1 MYTKISSGK
10 EHRRHRARRVSV
22 LLVVLALLFTM
33 LPTGLYTVAGAAEA
47 TETARPEPTPEPPA
61 DDTTDDPA
69 NGTTDDPADGTTDGT
84 TDDPADGTTDD
95 PADGTTD
102 DPADGTTDDPADD
115 ITDRAAPTATA
126 VTVTCYAAVDGGWKQ
141 VGTVQTDKIDSNST
155 RYYIMAAELDG
166 IYGEYGFSSANYSGE
181 LFFPHTD
188 GRNADTLWADAAP
201 KKNTDGAWRIPL
213 SKQGPIYLYYLP
225 GNTVGTP
232 SYFTGS
238 KAKTDPTM
246 LEDNMFY
253 TITVED
259 DLNRVY
265 QEPPAPKIAFHGE
278 NVSIT
283 LNTVSSMAWDAMDG
297 LTGKP
302 LELGPT
308 KQTETSVTYTIVEI
322 SQPVVFYPHTDTLV
336 IKYEAEPDGWQ
347 HKIGQF
353 EPSVQ
358 APQQSA
364 MVKGKKTLLV
374 EPGDGDYTLLAPDV
388 DRIAVTITGAN
399 NHTMFYSFA
408 GWKVVSAAGSP
419 VLPAGTVLT
428 ADDLNAYAGSDGV
441 ILLQAVWSGVDSH
454 NRPNTVHFFLHLNGE
469 IRGSV
474 DDGVQWEDQKDY
486 TPALHTTRM
495 LGADNIPAEYSNKNA
510 EGVVK
515 PLVARATNGDNAY
528 AVDDTIRNMVNNPVQ
543 GGRLEDLPNEE
554 TIFAYLRAHSDTIT
568 MKVDGVKIPAEM
580 LNSDY
585 FQIRW
590 NMVKF
595 EHSDGWHIDGVLVAK
610 RTRFFVTKTFAGDAE
625 AIKQVRDKFLI
636 TVSHTENGSSVTDFT
651 LVPQPAKEVTEQG
664 KRGYTRYDAETDTY
678 TWEVPA
684 QQRRD
689 YTIKET
695 GHTLQGDKWRV
706 NNRYLIRNHP
716 QGLSGGYQDYPEE
729 SGITITAVAYGN
741 DVPNTAVQTV
751 ALQNIYVGIGTL
763 TVKTQDS
770 ITGNGL
776 AKVEYKLSRPG
787 GAEVV
792 LYRKPNTTLYSVVQ
806 EEGYTEQIA
815 DCKIIADASGFFTI
829 RLEEGTYTLTE
840 TLPTGYFGPGTVQVT
855 VVQNTGGNISY
866 HAEAKALPE
875 GITPS
880 TGSWLQNADA
890 DNVVI
895 LNVPR
900 MLISVTA
907 RSSWPATGDKLPVTV
922 ELWRDGAPL
931 PGDAYTV
938 ELNKEN
944 EWQYTWENLPLFT
957 DGTVADYTLREIEIG
972 DTYRD
977 PGVAED
983 GFADYLVTYAKA
995 LYRQAE
1001 DKEYREEHW
1010 WQKADGTQCFAREA
1024 LLVVNNE
1031 GIRGEIAFEKVDEKG
1046 YPLKGAEFTLYADVE
1061 CTKRL
1066 ATATSD
1072 ENGDVQF
1079 EDKWPAGTY
1088 YLRETTAPVG
1098 YTAAELTWTVK
1109 IAAGK
1114 ATVSTPGGTTVTEV
1128 KNTSRLRLKLRVLG
1142 QLGEELPGAVLWVT
1156 RDNGSPML
1164 YKTDEAGAAL
1174 LEQMPAGD
1182 YIIQLAG
1189 TPTGYVPEDS
1199 APNLKAEYGT
1209 LTYLDTANT
1218 AWQLEQCE
1226 GEEYT
1231 YLLTLKLKELHILPS
1246 TGGTGTVPFTLA
1258 GAALMAVAVL
1268 LPSRKKVK

>member
-1 MYTKISSGK
+1 MHTKISSGK

-47 TETARPEPTPEPPA
+47 TETAPPEPIPEPTPEPPA
-61 DDTTDDPA
+61 DD
-69 NGTTDDPADGTTDGT
+69 
-84 TDDPADGTTDD
+84 
-95 PADGTTD
+95 TTD

-126 VTVTCYAAVDGGWKQ
+126 VTVTCYAAVDGDWKQ
-141 VGTVQTDKIDSNST
+141 VGTVQTDKIDSDST

-201 KKNTDGAWRIPL
+201 QKNTDGAWRIPL

-225 GNTVGTP
+225 GNTVGSP
-232 SYFTGS
+232 GYFNSS
-238 KAKTDPTM
+238 KSKTDAAM
-246 LEDNMFY
+246 LAENMFY
-253 TITVED
+253 TVTVED

-302 LELGPT
+302 LKLEPT

-374 EPGDGDYTLLAPDV
+374 EPGDGDYTLLAPDI
-388 DRIAVTITGAN
+388 DRIEVKLTGEKAN
-399 NHTMFYSFA
+399 DRSLFYSFL
-408 GWKVVSAAGSP
+408 GWRVANITEE
-419 VLPAGTVLT
+419 VLLQPGTKLT
-428 ADDLNAYAGSDGV
+428 AADLQHYTGSDGEV
-441 ILLQAVWSGVDSH
+441 TLRAKWSGEDKLK
-454 NRPNTVHFFLHLNGE
+454 RPITTYFFLHLNGE

-568 MKVDGVKIPAEM
+568 MKVDGVEIPAEM

-610 RTRFFVTKTFAGDAE
+610 RTRFFVAKTFAGDAE

-651 LVPQPAKEVTEQG
+651 LVPQPAKAVTEQG
-664 KRGYTRYDAETDTY
+664 KLGYTRYDAEADTY

-729 SGITITAVAYGN
+729 SGITITAAAYGN

-840 TLPTGYFGPGTVQVT
+840 VLPTGYFGPGTVQVT
-855 VVQNTGGNISY
+855 VAQNTGGNISY

-931 PGDAYTV
+931 TGDAYTV

-944 EWQYTWENLPLFT
+944 EWQYTWENLPLFK

-1046 YPLKGAEFTLYADVE
+1046 YPLKGAEFTLYADAE

-1114 ATVSTPGGTTVTEV
+1114 ATISTPGGTTVTEV
-1128 KNTSRLRLKLRVLG
+1128 KNTSRLRLKLKVLG
-1142 QLGEELPGAVLWVT
+1142 PLGEELPGAVLRVT

-1164 YKTDEAGAAL
+1164 YKTNEASAAL

-1218 AWQLEQCE
+1218 AWQLEQCK

-1231 YLLTLKLKELHILPS
+1231 YLLTLELKELHILPS

-1268 LPSRKKVK
+1268 LPGRKKVK

>member
-1 MYTKISSGK
+1 MHTKISSGK

-33 LPTGLYTVAGAAEA
+33 LPTGLYTVADAAPAEEEPALVPAPEEALPEPEDSMTKEEETDEQPAEA
-47 TETARPEPTPEPPA
+47 QPA
-61 DDTTDDPA
+61 EDKA
-69 NGTTDDPADGTTDGT
+69 
-84 TDDPADGTTDD
+84 
-95 PADGTTD
+95 
-102 DPADGTTDDPADD
+102 
-115 ITDRAAPTATA
+115 RAAAAT
-126 VTVTCYAAVDGGWKQ
+126 VECYAARDGIWYP
-141 VGTVQTDKIDSNST
+141 VTTVQTAAQYADGSGKL
-155 RYYIMAAELDG
+155 RYYITAAELEEV
-166 IYGEYGFSSANYSGE
+166 YGAYGFKAANYHGE
-181 LFFPHTD
+181 RFFPHTD
-188 GRNADTLWADAAP
+188 SYDPNKMWAGAAP
-201 KKNTDGAWRIPL
+201 IKSEDGGWQIPL
-213 SKQGPIYLYYLP
+213 SHRTEIRLYYLP
-225 GNTVGTP
+225 ANKEGAE
-232 SYFTGS
+232 SYFLDKKELSNETLL
-238 KAKTDPTM
+238 A
-246 LEDNMFY
+246 ENMFY
-253 TITVED
+253 TVTVED

-297 LTGKP
+297 LTGTH
-302 LELGPT
+302 LELEPT
-308 KQTETSVTYTIVEI
+308 KQTETSVTYTIEKI

-374 EPGDGDYTLLAPDV
+374 EPGDGDYTLLAPDI
-388 DRIAVTITGAN
+388 DRIEVKLTGEKAN
-399 NHTMFYSFA
+399 NRSLFYSFL
-408 GWKVVSAAGSP
+408 GWRVANITEE
-419 VLPAGTVLT
+419 VLLQPGTKLT
-428 ADDLNAYAGSDGV
+428 AADLQHYTGSDGEV
-441 ILLQAVWSGVDSH
+441 TLRAKWSGEDKLK
-454 NRPNTVHFFLHLNGE
+454 RPITTHFFLHLNGE

-486 TPALHTTRM
+486 TPALYTIRM

-568 MKVDGVKIPAEM
+568 MKVDGVEIPAEM

-651 LVPQPAKEVTEQG
+651 LVPQPAKAVTEQG
-664 KRGYTRYDAETDTY
+664 KLGYTRYDAEADTY

-1046 YPLKGAEFTLYADVE
+1046 YPLKGAEFTLYADAE

-1114 ATVSTPGGTTVTEV
+1114 ATISTPGGTTVTEV
-1128 KNTSRLRLKLRVLG
+1128 KNTSRLRLKLKVQG
-1142 QLGEELPGAVLWVT
+1142 PLGEELPGAVLRVT

-1164 YKTDEAGAAL
+1164 YKTNEAGAAL

-1199 APNLKAEYGT
+1199 VPNLKAEYGT

-1218 AWQLEQCE
+1218 AWQLEQRE

-1231 YLLTLKLKELHILPS
+1231 YLLTLELKELHILPS

-1268 LPSRKKVK
+1268 LPGRKKVK

>member
-1 MYTKISSGK
+1 MHTKISSGK
-10 EHRRHRARRVSV
+10 EHRRHRARRASV

-33 LPTGLYTVAGAAEA
+33 LPTGLYTVADAAPAEEEPALVPAPEEALPEPEDSMTKEEETDEQPAEA
-47 TETARPEPTPEPPA
+47 QPA
-61 DDTTDDPA
+61 EDKA
-69 NGTTDDPADGTTDGT
+69 
-84 TDDPADGTTDD
+84 
-95 PADGTTD
+95 
-102 DPADGTTDDPADD
+102 
-115 ITDRAAPTATA
+115 RAAAAT
-126 VTVTCYAAVDGGWKQ
+126 VECYAARDGIWYP
-141 VGTVQTDKIDSNST
+141 VTTVQTAAQYADGSGKL
-155 RYYIMAAELDG
+155 RYYITAAELEEV
-166 IYGEYGFSSANYSGE
+166 YGAYGFKAANYHGE
-181 LFFPHTD
+181 RFFPHTD
-188 GRNADTLWADAAP
+188 SYDPNKMWADAAP
-201 KKNTDGAWRIPL
+201 IKSEDGGWQIPL
-213 SKQGPIYLYYLP
+213 SHRTEIRLYYLP
-225 GNTVGTP
+225 ANKEGAE
-232 SYFTGS
+232 SYFLDKKELSNETLL
-238 KAKTDPTM
+238 A
-246 LEDNMFY
+246 ENMFY
-253 TITVED
+253 TVTVED

-297 LTGKP
+297 LTGTH
-302 LELGPT
+302 LELEPT
-308 KQTETSVTYTIVEI
+308 KQTETSVTYTIEKI

-364 MVKGKKTLLV
+364 MVKGKKNLLV
-374 EPGDGDYTLLAPDV
+374 EPGDGDYTLLAPDI
-388 DRIAVTITGAN
+388 DRIEVKLTGEKAN
-399 NHTMFYSFA
+399 NRSLFYSFL
-408 GWKVVSAAGSP
+408 GWRVANITEE
-419 VLPAGTVLT
+419 VLLQPGTKLT
-428 ADDLNAYAGSDGV
+428 AADLQHYTGSDGEV
-441 ILLQAVWSGVDSH
+441 TLRAKWSGEDKLK
-454 NRPNTVHFFLHLNGE
+454 RPITTHFFLHLNGE

-486 TPALHTTRM
+486 TPALYTIRM

-568 MKVDGVKIPAEM
+568 MKVDGVEIPAEM

-651 LVPQPAKEVTEQG
+651 LVPQPAKAVTEQG
-664 KRGYTRYDAETDTY
+664 KLGYTRYDAEADTY

-1046 YPLKGAEFTLYADVE
+1046 YPLKGAEFTLYADAE

-1114 ATVSTPGGTTVTEV
+1114 ATISTPGGTTVTEV
-1128 KNTSRLRLKLRVLG
+1128 KNTSRLRLKLKVLG
-1142 QLGEELPGAVLWVT
+1142 PLGEELPGAVLRVT

-1164 YKTDEAGAAL
+1164 YKTNEAGAAL

-1268 LPSRKKVK
+1268 LPGRKKVK

>member
-1 MYTKISSGK
+1 MHTKISSGK
-10 EHRRHRARRVSV
+10 EHRRHRARRASV

-33 LPTGLYTVAGAAEA
+33 LPTGLYTVADAAPAEEEPALVPAPEEALPEPEDSMTKEEETDEQPAEA
-47 TETARPEPTPEPPA
+47 QPA
-61 DDTTDDPA
+61 EDKA
-69 NGTTDDPADGTTDGT
+69 
-84 TDDPADGTTDD
+84 
-95 PADGTTD
+95 
-102 DPADGTTDDPADD
+102 
-115 ITDRAAPTATA
+115 RAAAAT
-126 VTVTCYAAVDGGWKQ
+126 VECYAARDGIWYP
-141 VGTVQTDKIDSNST
+141 VTTVQTAAQYADGSGKL
-155 RYYIMAAELDG
+155 RYYITAAELEEV
-166 IYGEYGFSSANYSGE
+166 YGAYGFKAANYHGE
-181 LFFPHTD
+181 RFFPHTD
-188 GRNADTLWADAAP
+188 SYDPNKMWADAAP
-201 KKNTDGAWRIPL
+201 IKSEDGGWQIPL
-213 SKQGPIYLYYLP
+213 SHRTEIRLYYLP
-225 GNTVGTP
+225 ANKEGAE
-232 SYFTGS
+232 SYFLDKKELSNETLL
-238 KAKTDPTM
+238 A
-246 LEDNMFY
+246 ENMFY
-253 TITVED
+253 TVTVED

-297 LTGKP
+297 LTGTH
-302 LELGPT
+302 LELEPT
-308 KQTETSVTYTIVEI
+308 KQTETSVTYTIEKI

-374 EPGDGDYTLLAPDV
+374 EPGDGDYTLLAPDI
-388 DRIAVTITGAN
+388 DRIEVKLTGEKAN
-399 NHTMFYSFA
+399 NRSLFYSFL
-408 GWKVVSAAGSP
+408 GWRVANITEE
-419 VLPAGTVLT
+419 VLLQPGTKLT
-428 ADDLNAYAGSDGV
+428 AADLQHYTGSDGEV
-441 ILLQAVWSGVDSH
+441 TLRAKWSGEDKLK
-454 NRPNTVHFFLHLNGE
+454 RPITTHFFLHLNGE

-486 TPALHTTRM
+486 TPALYTIRM

-568 MKVDGVKIPAEM
+568 MKVDGVEIPAEM

-610 RTRFFVTKTFAGDAE
+610 RARFFVAKTFAGDAE

-651 LVPQPAKEVTEQG
+651 LVPQPAKAVTEQG
-664 KRGYTRYDAETDTY
+664 KLGYTRYDAEADTY

-729 SGITITAVAYGN
+729 SGITITAAAYGN

-840 TLPTGYFGPGTVQVT
+840 VLPTGYFGPSTVQVT
-855 VVQNTGGNISY
+855 VAQNTGGNISY

-931 PGDAYTV
+931 TGDAYTV

-1046 YPLKGAEFTLYADVE
+1046 YPLKGAEFTLYADAE

-1114 ATVSTPGGTTVTEV
+1114 ATISTPGGTTVTEV
-1128 KNTSRLRLKLRVLG
+1128 KNTSRLRLKLKVLG
-1142 QLGEELPGAVLWVT
+1142 PLGEELPGAVLRVT

-1164 YKTDEAGAAL
+1164 YKTNEAGAAL

-1246 TGGTGTVPFTLA
+1246 TGGAGTVPFTLA

-1268 LPSRKKVK
+1268 LPGRKKVK

>member
-1 MYTKISSGK
+1 MHTKISSGK
-10 EHRRHRARRVSV
+10 EHRRHRARRASV

-33 LPTGLYTVAGAAEA
+33 LPTGLYTVADAAPAEEEPALVPAPEEALPEPEDSMTKEEETDEQPAEA
-47 TETARPEPTPEPPA
+47 QPA
-61 DDTTDDPA
+61 EDKA
-69 NGTTDDPADGTTDGT
+69 
-84 TDDPADGTTDD
+84 
-95 PADGTTD
+95 
-102 DPADGTTDDPADD
+102 
-115 ITDRAAPTATA
+115 RAAAAT
-126 VTVTCYAAVDGGWKQ
+126 VECYAARDGIWYP
-141 VGTVQTDKIDSNST
+141 VTTVQTAAQYADGSGKL
-155 RYYIMAAELDG
+155 RYYITAAELEEV
-166 IYGEYGFSSANYSGE
+166 YGAYGFKAANYHGE
-181 LFFPHTD
+181 RFFPHTD
-188 GRNADTLWADAAP
+188 SYDPNKMWAGAAP
-201 KKNTDGAWRIPL
+201 IKSEDGGWQIPL
-213 SKQGPIYLYYLP
+213 SHRTEIRLYYLP
-225 GNTVGTP
+225 ANKEGAE
-232 SYFTGS
+232 SYFLDKKELSNETLL
-238 KAKTDPTM
+238 A
-246 LEDNMFY
+246 ENMFY
-253 TITVED
+253 TVTVED

-297 LTGKP
+297 LTGTH
-302 LELGPT
+302 LELEPT
-308 KQTETSVTYTIVEI
+308 KQTETSVTYTIEKI

-374 EPGDGDYTLLAPDV
+374 EPGDGDYTLLAPDI
-388 DRIAVTITGAN
+388 DRIEVKLTGEKAN
-399 NHTMFYSFA
+399 NRSLFYSFL
-408 GWKVVSAAGSP
+408 GWRVANITEE
-419 VLPAGTVLT
+419 VLLQPGTKLT
-428 ADDLNAYAGSDGV
+428 AADLQHYTGSDGEV
-441 ILLQAVWSGVDSH
+441 TLRAKWSGEDKLK
-454 NRPNTVHFFLHLNGE
+454 RPITTHFFLHLNGE

-486 TPALHTTRM
+486 TPALYTIRM

-568 MKVDGVKIPAEM
+568 MKVDGVEIPAEM

-651 LVPQPAKEVTEQG
+651 LVPQPAKAVTEQG
-664 KRGYTRYDAETDTY
+664 KLGYTRYDAEADTY

-1046 YPLKGAEFTLYADVE
+1046 YPLKGAEFTLYADAE

-1114 ATVSTPGGTTVTEV
+1114 ATISTPGGTTVTEV
-1128 KNTSRLRLKLRVLG
+1128 KNTSRLRLKLKVLG
-1142 QLGEELPGAVLWVT
+1142 PLGEELPGAVLRVT

-1164 YKTDEAGAAL
+1164 YKTNEAGAAL

-1258 GAALMAVAVL
+1258 GAVLMAVAVL
-1268 LPSRKKVK
+1268 LPGRKKVK

>member
-1 MYTKISSGK
+1 MHTKISSGK

-33 LPTGLYTVAGAAEA
+33 LPTGLYTVADAAPAEEEPALVPAPEEALPEPEDSMTKEEETDEQPAEA
-47 TETARPEPTPEPPA
+47 QPA
-61 DDTTDDPA
+61 EDKA
-69 NGTTDDPADGTTDGT
+69 
-84 TDDPADGTTDD
+84 
-95 PADGTTD
+95 
-102 DPADGTTDDPADD
+102 
-115 ITDRAAPTATA
+115 RAAAAT
-126 VTVTCYAAVDGGWKQ
+126 VECYAARDGIWCP
-141 VGTVQTDKIDSNST
+141 VTTVQTAAQYADGSGKL
-155 RYYIMAAELDG
+155 RYYITAAELEEV
-166 IYGEYGFSSANYSGE
+166 YSAYGFKAANYHGE
-181 LFFPHTD
+181 RFFPHTD
-188 GRNADTLWADAAP
+188 SYDPNKMWAGAAP
-201 KKNTDGAWRIPL
+201 IKSEDGGWQIPL
-213 SKQGPIYLYYLP
+213 SHRTEIRLYYLP
-225 GNTVGTP
+225 ANKEGAE
-232 SYFTGS
+232 SYFLDKKELSNETLL
-238 KAKTDPTM
+238 A
-246 LEDNMFY
+246 ENMFY
-253 TITVED
+253 TVTVED

-297 LTGKP
+297 LTGTH
-302 LELGPT
+302 LELEPT
-308 KQTETSVTYTIVEI
+308 KQTETSVTYTIEKI

-374 EPGDGDYTLLAPDV
+374 EPGDGDYTLLAPDI
-388 DRIAVTITGAN
+388 DRIEVKLTGEKAN
-399 NHTMFYSFA
+399 NRSLFYSFL
-408 GWKVVSAAGSP
+408 GWRVANITEE
-419 VLPAGTVLT
+419 VLLQPGTKLT
-428 ADDLNAYAGSDGV
+428 AADLQHYTGSDGEV
-441 ILLQAVWSGVDSH
+441 TLRAKWSGEDKLK
-454 NRPNTVHFFLHLNGE
+454 RPITTHFFLHLNGE

-486 TPALHTTRM
+486 TPALYTIRM

-568 MKVDGVKIPAEM
+568 MKVDGVEIPAEM

-651 LVPQPAKEVTEQG
+651 LVPQPAKAVTEQG
-664 KRGYTRYDAETDTY
+664 KLGYTRYDAEADTY

-1046 YPLKGAEFTLYADVE
+1046 YPLKGAEFTLYADAE

-1114 ATVSTPGGTTVTEV
+1114 ATISTPGGTTVTEV

-1142 QLGEELPGAVLWVT
+1142 QLGEELPGAVLRVT

-1268 LPSRKKVK
+1268 LPGRKKVK

>member
-1 MYTKISSGK
+1 MHTKISSGK
-10 EHRRHRARRVSV
+10 EHRRHRARRASV

-33 LPTGLYTVAGAAEA
+33 LPTGLYTVADAAPAEEEPALVPAPEEALPEPEDSMTKEEETDEQPAEA
-47 TETARPEPTPEPPA
+47 QPA
-61 DDTTDDPA
+61 EDKA
-69 NGTTDDPADGTTDGT
+69 
-84 TDDPADGTTDD
+84 
-95 PADGTTD
+95 
-102 DPADGTTDDPADD
+102 
-115 ITDRAAPTATA
+115 RAAAAT
-126 VTVTCYAAVDGGWKQ
+126 VECYAARDGIWYP
-141 VGTVQTDKIDSNST
+141 VTTVQTAAQYADGSGKL
-155 RYYIMAAELDG
+155 RYYITAAELEEV
-166 IYGEYGFSSANYSGE
+166 YGAYGFKAANYHGE
-181 LFFPHTD
+181 RFFPHTD
-188 GRNADTLWADAAP
+188 SYDPNKMWAGAAP
-201 KKNTDGAWRIPL
+201 IKSEDGGWQIPL
-213 SKQGPIYLYYLP
+213 SHRTEIRLYYLP
-225 GNTVGTP
+225 ANKEGAE
-232 SYFTGS
+232 SYFLDKKELSNETLL
-238 KAKTDPTM
+238 A
-246 LEDNMFY
+246 ENMFY
-253 TITVED
+253 TVTVED

-297 LTGKP
+297 LTGTH
-302 LELGPT
+302 LELEPT
-308 KQTETSVTYTIVEI
+308 KQTETSVTYTIEKI

-374 EPGDGDYTLLAPDV
+374 EPGDGDYTLLAPDI
-388 DRIAVTITGAN
+388 DRIEVKLTGEKAN
-399 NHTMFYSFA
+399 NRSLFYSFL
-408 GWKVVSAAGSP
+408 GWRVANITEE
-419 VLPAGTVLT
+419 VLLQPGTKLT
-428 ADDLNAYAGSDGV
+428 AADLQHYTGSDGEV
-441 ILLQAVWSGVDSH
+441 TLRAKWSGEDQLK
-454 NRPNTVHFFLHLNGE
+454 RPITTHFFLHLNGE

-486 TPALHTTRM
+486 TPALYTIRM

-568 MKVDGVKIPAEM
+568 MKVDGVEIPAEM

-651 LVPQPAKEVTEQG
+651 LVPQPAKAVTEQG
-664 KRGYTRYDAETDTY
+664 KLGYTRYDAEADTY

-1046 YPLKGAEFTLYADVE
+1046 YPLKGAEFTLYADAE

-1114 ATVSTPGGTTVTEV
+1114 ATISTPGGTTVTEV
-1128 KNTSRLRLKLRVLG
+1128 KNTSRLRLKLKVLG
-1142 QLGEELPGAVLWVT
+1142 PLGEELPGAVLRVT

-1164 YKTDEAGAAL
+1164 YKTNEAGAAL

-1231 YLLTLKLKELHILPS
+1231 YLLTLELKELHILPS

-1268 LPSRKKVK
+1268 LPGRKKVK

>member
-1 MYTKISSGK
+1 MHTKISSGK
-10 EHRRHRARRVSV
+10 EHRRHRARRASV

-33 LPTGLYTVAGAAEA
+33 LPTGLYTVADAAPAEEEPALVPAPEEALPEPEDSMTKEEETDEQPAEA
-47 TETARPEPTPEPPA
+47 QPA
-61 DDTTDDPA
+61 EDKA
-69 NGTTDDPADGTTDGT
+69 
-84 TDDPADGTTDD
+84 
-95 PADGTTD
+95 
-102 DPADGTTDDPADD
+102 
-115 ITDRAAPTATA
+115 RAAAAT
-126 VTVTCYAAVDGGWKQ
+126 VECYAARDGIWYP
-141 VGTVQTDKIDSNST
+141 VTTVQTAAQYADGSGKL
-155 RYYIMAAELDG
+155 RYYITAAELEEV
-166 IYGEYGFSSANYSGE
+166 YGAYGFKAANYHGE
-181 LFFPHTD
+181 RFFPHTD
-188 GRNADTLWADAAP
+188 SYDPNKMWAGAAP
-201 KKNTDGAWRIPL
+201 IKSEDGGWQIPL
-213 SKQGPIYLYYLP
+213 SHRTEIRLYYLP
-225 GNTVGTP
+225 ANKEGAE
-232 SYFTGS
+232 SYFLDKKELSNETLL
-238 KAKTDPTM
+238 A
-246 LEDNMFY
+246 ENMFD
-253 TITVED
+253 TVTVED

-297 LTGKP
+297 LTGTH
-302 LELGPT
+302 LELEPT
-308 KQTETSVTYTIVEI
+308 KQTETSVTYTIEKI

-374 EPGDGDYTLLAPDV
+374 EPGDGDYTLLAPDI
-388 DRIAVTITGAN
+388 DRIEVKLTGEKAN
-399 NHTMFYSFA
+399 NRSLFYSFL
-408 GWKVVSAAGSP
+408 GWRVANITEE
-419 VLPAGTVLT
+419 VLLQPGTKLT
-428 ADDLNAYAGSDGV
+428 AADLQHYTGSDGEV
-441 ILLQAVWSGVDSH
+441 TLRAKWSGEDKLK
-454 NRPNTVHFFLHLNGE
+454 RPITTHFFLHLNGE

-486 TPALHTTRM
+486 TPALYTIRM

-568 MKVDGVKIPAEM
+568 MKVDGVEIPAEM

-651 LVPQPAKEVTEQG
+651 LVPQPAKAVTEQG
-664 KRGYTRYDAETDTY
+664 KLGYTRYDAEADTY

-1046 YPLKGAEFTLYADVE
+1046 YPLKGAEFTLYADAE

-1114 ATVSTPGGTTVTEV
+1114 ATISTPGGTTVTEV
-1128 KNTSRLRLKLRVLG
+1128 KNTSRLRLKLKVLG
-1142 QLGEELPGAVLWVT
+1142 PLGEELPGAVLRVT

-1164 YKTDEAGAAL
+1164 YKTNEAGAAL

-1231 YLLTLKLKELHILPS
+1231 YLLTLELKELHILPS

-1268 LPSRKKVK
+1268 LPGRKKVK

>member
-1 MYTKISSGK
+1 MHTKISSGK
-10 EHRRHRARRVSV
+10 EHRRHRARRASV

-33 LPTGLYTVAGAAEA
+33 LPTGLYTVADAAPAEEEPALVPAPEEALPEPEDSMTKEEETDEQPAEA
-47 TETARPEPTPEPPA
+47 QPA
-61 DDTTDDPA
+61 EDKA
-69 NGTTDDPADGTTDGT
+69 
-84 TDDPADGTTDD
+84 
-95 PADGTTD
+95 
-102 DPADGTTDDPADD
+102 
-115 ITDRAAPTATA
+115 RAAAAT
-126 VTVTCYAAVDGGWKQ
+126 VECYAARDGIWYP
-141 VGTVQTDKIDSNST
+141 VTTVQTAAQYADGSGKL
-155 RYYIMAAELDG
+155 RYYITAAELEEV
-166 IYGEYGFSSANYSGE
+166 YGAYGFKAANYHGE
-181 LFFPHTD
+181 RFFPHTD
-188 GRNADTLWADAAP
+188 SYDPNKMWAGAAP
-201 KKNTDGAWRIPL
+201 IKSEDGGWQIPL
-213 SKQGPIYLYYLP
+213 SHRTEIRLYYLP
-225 GNTVGTP
+225 ANKEGAE
-232 SYFTGS
+232 SYFLDKKELSNETLL
-238 KAKTDPTM
+238 A
-246 LEDNMFY
+246 ENMFY
-253 TITVED
+253 TLTVED

-297 LTGKP
+297 LTGTH
-302 LELGPT
+302 LELEPT
-308 KQTETSVTYTIVEI
+308 KQTETSVTYTIEKI

-374 EPGDGDYTLLAPDV
+374 EPGDGDYTLLAPDI
-388 DRIAVTITGAN
+388 DRIEVKLTGEKAN
-399 NHTMFYSFA
+399 NRSLFYSFL
-408 GWKVVSAAGSP
+408 GWRVANITEE
-419 VLPAGTVLT
+419 VLLQPGTKLT
-428 ADDLNAYAGSDGV
+428 AADLQHYTGSDGEV
-441 ILLQAVWSGVDSH
+441 TLRAKWSGEDKLK
-454 NRPNTVHFFLHLNGE
+454 RPITTHFFLHLNGE

-486 TPALHTTRM
+486 TPALYTIRM

-568 MKVDGVKIPAEM
+568 MKVDGVEIPAEM

-651 LVPQPAKEVTEQG
+651 LVPQPAKAVTEQG
-664 KRGYTRYDAETDTY
+664 KLGYTRYDAEADTY

-1046 YPLKGAEFTLYADVE
+1046 YPLKGAEFTLYADAE

-1114 ATVSTPGGTTVTEV
+1114 ATISTPGGTTVTEV
-1128 KNTSRLRLKLRVLG
+1128 KNTSRLRLKLKVLG
-1142 QLGEELPGAVLWVT
+1142 PLGEELPGAVLRVT

-1164 YKTDEAGAAL
+1164 YKTNEAGAAL

-1231 YLLTLKLKELHILPS
+1231 YLLTLELKELHILPS

-1268 LPSRKKVK
+1268 LPGRKKVK

>member
-1 MYTKISSGK
+1 MHTKISSGK
-10 EHRRHRARRVSV
+10 EHRRHRARRASV

-33 LPTGLYTVAGAAEA
+33 LPTGLYTVADAAPAEEEPALVPAPEEALPEPEDSMTKEEETDEQPAEA
-47 TETARPEPTPEPPA
+47 QPA
-61 DDTTDDPA
+61 EDKA
-69 NGTTDDPADGTTDGT
+69 
-84 TDDPADGTTDD
+84 
-95 PADGTTD
+95 
-102 DPADGTTDDPADD
+102 
-115 ITDRAAPTATA
+115 RAAAAT
-126 VTVTCYAAVDGGWKQ
+126 VECYAARDGIWYP
-141 VGTVQTDKIDSNST
+141 VTTVQTAAQYADGSGKL
-155 RYYIMAAELDG
+155 RYYITAAELEEV
-166 IYGEYGFSSANYSGE
+166 YGAYGFKAANYHGE
-181 LFFPHTD
+181 RFFPHTD
-188 GRNADTLWADAAP
+188 SYDPNKMWADAAP
-201 KKNTDGAWRIPL
+201 IKSEDGGWQIPL
-213 SKQGPIYLYYLP
+213 SHRTEIRLYYLP
-225 GNTVGTP
+225 ANKEGAE
-232 SYFTGS
+232 SYFLDKKELSNETLL
-238 KAKTDPTM
+238 A
-246 LEDNMFY
+246 ENMFY
-253 TITVED
+253 TVTVED

-297 LTGKP
+297 LTGTH
-302 LELGPT
+302 LELEPT
-308 KQTETSVTYTIVEI
+308 KQTETSVTYTIEKI

-374 EPGDGDYTLLAPDV
+374 EPGDGDYTLLAPDI
-388 DRIAVTITGAN
+388 DRIEVKLTGEKAN
-399 NHTMFYSFA
+399 DRSLFYSFL
-408 GWKVVSAAGSP
+408 GWRVANITEE
-419 VLPAGTVLT
+419 VLLQPGTKLT
-428 ADDLNAYAGSDGV
+428 AADLQHYTGSDGEV
-441 ILLQAVWSGVDSH
+441 TLRAKWSGEDKLK
-454 NRPNTVHFFLHLNGE
+454 RPITTYFFLHLNGE

-568 MKVDGVKIPAEM
+568 MKVDGVEIPAEM

-610 RTRFFVTKTFAGDAE
+610 RTRFFVAKTFAGDAE
-625 AIKQVRDKFLI
+625 AIKQVRDN

-651 LVPQPAKEVTEQG
+651 LVPQPAKAVTEQG
-664 KRGYTRYDAETDTY
+664 KLGYTRYDAEADTY

-729 SGITITAVAYGN
+729 SGITITAAAYGN

-1046 YPLKGAEFTLYADVE
+1046 YPLKGAEFTLYADAE

-1114 ATVSTPGGTTVTEV
+1114 ATISTPGGTTVTEV
-1128 KNTSRLRLKLRVLG
+1128 KNTSRLRLKLKVLG
-1142 QLGEELPGAVLWVT
+1142 PLGEELPGAVLRVT

-1164 YKTDEAGAAL
+1164 YKTNEAGAAL

-1268 LPSRKKVK
+1268 LPGRKKVK

>member
-1 MYTKISSGK
+1 MHTKISSGK

-33 LPTGLYTVAGAAEA
+33 LPTGLYTVADAAPAEEEPALVPAPEEALPEPEDSMTKEEETDEQPAEA
-47 TETARPEPTPEPPA
+47 QPA
-61 DDTTDDPA
+61 EDKA
-69 NGTTDDPADGTTDGT
+69 
-84 TDDPADGTTDD
+84 
-95 PADGTTD
+95 
-102 DPADGTTDDPADD
+102 
-115 ITDRAAPTATA
+115 RAAAAT
-126 VTVTCYAAVDGGWKQ
+126 VECYAARDGIWYP
-141 VGTVQTDKIDSNST
+141 VTTVQTAAQYADGSGKL
-155 RYYIMAAELDG
+155 RYYITAAELEEV
-166 IYGEYGFSSANYSGE
+166 YGAYGFKAANYHGE
-181 LFFPHTD
+181 RFFPHTD
-188 GRNADTLWADAAP
+188 SYDPNKMWAGAAP
-201 KKNTDGAWRIPL
+201 IKSEDGGWQIPL
-213 SKQGPIYLYYLP
+213 SHRTEIRLYYLP
-225 GNTVGTP
+225 ANKEGAE
-232 SYFTGS
+232 SYFLDKKELSNETLL
-238 KAKTDPTM
+238 A
-246 LEDNMFY
+246 ENMFY
-253 TITVED
+253 TVTVED

-297 LTGKP
+297 LTGTH
-302 LELGPT
+302 LELEPT
-308 KQTETSVTYTIVEI
+308 KQTETSVTYTIEKI

-374 EPGDGDYTLLAPDV
+374 EPGDGDYTLLAPDI
-388 DRIAVTITGAN
+388 DRIEVKLTGEKAN
-399 NHTMFYSFA
+399 NRSLFYSFL
-408 GWKVVSAAGSP
+408 GWRVANITEE
-419 VLPAGTVLT
+419 VLLQPGTKLT
-428 ADDLNAYAGSDGV
+428 AADLQHYTGSDGEV
-441 ILLQAVWSGVDSH
+441 TLRAKWSGEDKLK
-454 NRPNTVHFFLHLNGE
+454 RPITTHFFLHLNGE

-486 TPALHTTRM
+486 TPALYTIRM

-568 MKVDGVKIPAEM
+568 MKVDGVEIPAEM

-651 LVPQPAKEVTEQG
+651 LVPQPAKAVTEQG
-664 KRGYTRYDAETDTY
+664 KLGYTRYDAEADTY

-1031 GIRGEIAFEKVDEKG
+1031 GIRGEIVFEKVDEKG
-1046 YPLKGAEFTLYADVE
+1046 YPLKGAEFTLYADAE

-1114 ATVSTPGGTTVTEV
+1114 ATISTPGGTTVTEV
-1128 KNTSRLRLKLRVLG
+1128 KNTSRLRLKLKVLG
-1142 QLGEELPGAVLWVT
+1142 PLGEELPGAVLRVT

-1164 YKTDEAGAAL
+1164 YKTNEAGAAL

-1268 LPSRKKVK
+1268 LPGRKKVK

>member
-1 MYTKISSGK
+1 MHTKISSGK

-47 TETARPEPTPEPPA
+47 TETAPPEPIPEPIPEPTPEPPA
-61 DDTTDDPA
+61 DD
-69 NGTTDDPADGTTDGT
+69 
-84 TDDPADGTTDD
+84 
-95 PADGTTD
+95 
-102 DPADGTTDDPADD
+102 TTDDPADD

-126 VTVTCYAAVDGGWKQ
+126 VTVTCYAAVDGDWKQ
-141 VGTVQTDKIDSNST
+141 VGTVQTDKIDSDST

-166 IYGEYGFSSANYSGE
+166 IYGEYGFSSAEYKGE

-188 GRNADTLWADAAP
+188 NNGIDKLWADALP
-201 KKNTDGAWRIPL
+201 QKNTDGTWRIPL
-213 SKQGPIYLYYLP
+213 STQGPIYLYYLP
-225 GNTVGTP
+225 GNTVGSP
-232 SYFTGS
+232 GYFDSS
-238 KAKTDPTM
+238 KSKTDAAM
-246 LEDNMFY
+246 LAANMFY
-253 TITVED
+253 TVQVED

-302 LELGPT
+302 LKLEPT

-374 EPGDGDYTLLAPDV
+374 EPGDGDYTLLAPDI
-388 DRIAVTITGAN
+388 DRIEVKLTGEKAN
-399 NHTMFYSFA
+399 DRSLFYSFL
-408 GWKVVSAAGSP
+408 GWRVANITEEVLLQPGTKQTAA
-419 VLPAGTVLT
+419 
-428 ADDLNAYAGSDGV
+428 DLQHYTGSDGEV
-441 ILLQAVWSGVDSH
+441 TLRAKWSGEDKLK
-454 NRPNTVHFFLHLNGE
+454 RPITTYFFLHLNGE

-486 TPALHTTRM
+486 TPTLHTTRM
-495 LGADNIPAEYSNKNA
+495 LGADNIPPEYSNKNA

-568 MKVDGVKIPAEM
+568 MKVDGVEIPAEM

-610 RTRFFVTKTFAGDAE
+610 RTRFFVAKTFAGDAE

-651 LVPQPAKEVTEQG
+651 LVPQPAKAVTEQG
-664 KRGYTRYDAETDTY
+664 KLGYTRYDAEADTY

-729 SGITITAVAYGN
+729 SGITITAAAYGN

-840 TLPTGYFGPGTVQVT
+840 VLPTGYFGPGTVQVT
-855 VVQNTGGNISY
+855 VAQNTGGNISY

-931 PGDAYTV
+931 TGDAYTV

-1046 YPLKGAEFTLYADVE
+1046 YPLKGAEFTLYADAE

-1114 ATVSTPGGTTVTEV
+1114 ATISTPGGTTVTEV
-1128 KNTSRLRLKLRVLG
+1128 KNTSRLRLKLKVLG
-1142 QLGEELPGAVLWVT
+1142 PLGEELPGAVLRVT

-1164 YKTDEAGAAL
+1164 YKTNEAGAAL

-1231 YLLTLKLKELHILPS
+1231 YLLALKLKELHILPS

-1268 LPSRKKVK
+1268 LPGRKKVK

>member
-1 MYTKISSGK
+1 MHTKISSGK

-47 TETARPEPTPEPPA
+47 TETAPPEPIPEPIPEPTPEPPA

-69 NGTTDDPADGTTDGT
+69 DGTT
-84 TDDPADGTTDD
+84 
-95 PADGTTD
+95 
-102 DPADGTTDDPADD
+102 DGTTDDPADD

-126 VTVTCYAAVDGGWKQ
+126 VTVTCYAAVDGDWKQ
-141 VGTVQTDKIDSNST
+141 VGTVQTDKIDSDST

-166 IYGEYGFSSANYSGE
+166 IYGEYGFSSAEYKGE

-188 GRNADTLWADAAP
+188 NNGIDKLWADALP
-201 KKNTDGAWRIPL
+201 QKNTDGTWRIPL
-213 SKQGPIYLYYLP
+213 STQGPIYLYYLP
-225 GNTVGTP
+225 GNTVGSP
-232 SYFTGS
+232 GYFDSS
-238 KAKTDPTM
+238 KSKTDAAM
-246 LEDNMFY
+246 LAANMFY
-253 TITVED
+253 TVQVED

-302 LELGPT
+302 LKLEPT

-374 EPGDGDYTLLAPDV
+374 EPGDGDYTLLAPDI
-388 DRIAVTITGAN
+388 DRIEVKLTGEKAN
-399 NHTMFYSFA
+399 DRSLFYSFL
-408 GWKVVSAAGSP
+408 GWRVANITEE
-419 VLPAGTVLT
+419 VLLQPGTKLT
-428 ADDLNAYAGSDGV
+428 AADLQHYTGSDGEV
-441 ILLQAVWSGVDSH
+441 TLRAKWSGEDKLK
-454 NRPNTVHFFLHLNGE
+454 RPITTYFFLHLNGE

-568 MKVDGVKIPAEM
+568 MKVDGVEIPAEM

-610 RTRFFVTKTFAGDAE
+610 RTRFFVAKTFAGDAE

-651 LVPQPAKEVTEQG
+651 LVPQPAKAVTEQG
-664 KRGYTRYDAETDTY
+664 KLGYTRYDAEADTY

-729 SGITITAVAYGN
+729 SGITITAAAYGN

-840 TLPTGYFGPGTVQVT
+840 VLPTGYFGPGTVQVT
-855 VVQNTGGNISY
+855 VAQNTGGNISY

-931 PGDAYTV
+931 TGDAYTV

-1046 YPLKGAEFTLYADVE
+1046 YPLKGAEFTLYADAE

-1114 ATVSTPGGTTVTEV
+1114 ATISTPGGTTVTEV
-1128 KNTSRLRLKLRVLG
+1128 KNTSRLRLKLKVLG
-1142 QLGEELPGAVLWVT
+1142 PLGEELPGAVLRVT

-1164 YKTDEAGAAL
+1164 YKTNEASAAL

-1218 AWQLEQCE
+1218 AWQLEQCK

-1231 YLLTLKLKELHILPS
+1231 YLLTLELKELHILPS

-1268 LPSRKKVK
+1268 LPGRKKVK

>member
-1 MYTKISSGK
+1 MHTKISSGK
-10 EHRRHRARRVSV
+10 EHRRHRARRASV

-33 LPTGLYTVAGAAEA
+33 LPTGLYTVADAAPAEEEPALVPAPEEALPEPEDSMTKEEETDEQPAEA
-47 TETARPEPTPEPPA
+47 QPA
-61 DDTTDDPA
+61 EDKA
-69 NGTTDDPADGTTDGT
+69 
-84 TDDPADGTTDD
+84 
-95 PADGTTD
+95 
-102 DPADGTTDDPADD
+102 
-115 ITDRAAPTATA
+115 RAAAAT
-126 VTVTCYAAVDGGWKQ
+126 VECYAARDGIWYP
-141 VGTVQTDKIDSNST
+141 VTTVQTAAQYADGSGKL
-155 RYYIMAAELDG
+155 RYYITAAELEEV
-166 IYGEYGFSSANYSGE
+166 YGAYGFKAANYHGE
-181 LFFPHTD
+181 RFFPHTD
-188 GRNADTLWADAAP
+188 SYDPNKMWAGAAP
-201 KKNTDGAWRIPL
+201 IKSEDGGWQIPL
-213 SKQGPIYLYYLP
+213 SHRTEIRLYYLP
-225 GNTVGTP
+225 ANKEGAE
-232 SYFTGS
+232 SYFLDKKELSNETLL
-238 KAKTDPTM
+238 A
-246 LEDNMFY
+246 ENMFY
-253 TITVED
+253 TVTVED

-297 LTGKP
+297 LTGTH
-302 LELGPT
+302 LELEPT
-308 KQTETSVTYTIVEI
+308 KQTETSVTYTIEKI

-374 EPGDGDYTLLAPDV
+374 EPGDGDYTLLAPDI
-388 DRIAVTITGAN
+388 DRIEVKLTGEKAN
-399 NHTMFYSFA
+399 NRSLFYSFL
-408 GWKVVSAAGSP
+408 GWRVANITEE
-419 VLPAGTVLT
+419 VLLQPGTKLT
-428 ADDLNAYAGSDGV
+428 AADLQHYTGSDGEV
-441 ILLQAVWSGVDSH
+441 TLRAKWSGEDKLK
-454 NRPNTVHFFLHLNGE
+454 RPITTHFFLHLNGE

-486 TPALHTTRM
+486 TPALYTIRM

-568 MKVDGVKIPAEM
+568 MKVDGVEIPAEM

-651 LVPQPAKEVTEQG
+651 LVPQPAKAVTEQG
-664 KRGYTRYDAETDTY
+664 KLGYTRYDAEADTY

-922 ELWRDGAPL
+922 ELWRDGALL

-1046 YPLKGAEFTLYADVE
+1046 YPLKGAEFTLYADAE

-1114 ATVSTPGGTTVTEV
+1114 ATISTPGGTTVTEV
-1128 KNTSRLRLKLRVLG
+1128 KNTSRLRLKLKVLG
-1142 QLGEELPGAVLWVT
+1142 PLGEELPGAVLRVT

-1164 YKTDEAGAAL
+1164 YKTNEAGAAL

-1231 YLLTLKLKELHILPS
+1231 YLLTLELKELHILPS

-1268 LPSRKKVK
+1268 LPGRKKVK

>member
-1 MYTKISSGK
+1 MHTKISSGK
-10 EHRRHRARRVSV
+10 EHRRHRARRASV

-33 LPTGLYTVAGAAEA
+33 LPTGLYTVADAAPAEEEPALVPAPEEALPEPEDSMTKEEETDEQPAEA
-47 TETARPEPTPEPPA
+47 QPA
-61 DDTTDDPA
+61 EDKA
-69 NGTTDDPADGTTDGT
+69 
-84 TDDPADGTTDD
+84 
-95 PADGTTD
+95 
-102 DPADGTTDDPADD
+102 
-115 ITDRAAPTATA
+115 RAAAAT
-126 VTVTCYAAVDGGWKQ
+126 VECYAARDGIWYP
-141 VGTVQTDKIDSNST
+141 VTTVQTAAQYADGSGKL
-155 RYYIMAAELDG
+155 RYYITAAELEEV
-166 IYGEYGFSSANYSGE
+166 YGAYGFKAANYHGE
-181 LFFPHTD
+181 RFFPHTD
-188 GRNADTLWADAAP
+188 SYDPNKMWAGAAP
-201 KKNTDGAWRIPL
+201 IKSEDGGWQIPL
-213 SKQGPIYLYYLP
+213 SHRTEIRLYYLP
-225 GNTVGTP
+225 ANKEGAE
-232 SYFTGS
+232 SYFLDKKELSNETLL
-238 KAKTDPTM
+238 A
-246 LEDNMFY
+246 ENMFY
-253 TITVED
+253 TVTVED

-297 LTGKP
+297 LTGTH
-302 LELGPT
+302 LELEPT
-308 KQTETSVTYTIVEI
+308 KQTETSVTYTIEKI

-374 EPGDGDYTLLAPDV
+374 EPGDGDYTLLAPDI
-388 DRIAVTITGAN
+388 DRIEVKLTGEKAN
-399 NHTMFYSFA
+399 DRSLFYSFL
-408 GWKVVSAAGSP
+408 GWRVANITEE
-419 VLPAGTVLT
+419 VLLQPGTKLT
-428 ADDLNAYAGSDGV
+428 AADLQLYTGSDGEV
-441 ILLQAVWSGVDSH
+441 TLRAKWSGEDKLK
-454 NRPNTVHFFLHLNGE
+454 RPITTYFFLHLNGE

-515 PLVARATNGDNAY
+515 PLAVRATNGDNAY

-568 MKVDGVKIPAEM
+568 MKVDGVEIPAEM

-729 SGITITAVAYGN
+729 SGITITAAAYGN

-840 TLPTGYFGPGTVQVT
+840 VLQTGYFAPGTVQVT
-855 VVQNTGGNISY
+855 VAQNTGGNISY

-1046 YPLKGAEFTLYADVE
+1046 YPLKGAEFTLYADAE

-1114 ATVSTPGGTTVTEV
+1114 ATISTPGGTTVTEV
-1128 KNTSRLRLKLRVLG
+1128 KNTSRLRLKLKVLG
-1142 QLGEELPGAVLWVT
+1142 PLGEELPGAVLRVT

-1164 YKTDEAGAAL
+1164 YKTNEAGAAL

-1218 AWQLEQCE
+1218 AWQLEQRE

-1231 YLLTLKLKELHILPS
+1231 YLLTLELKELHILPS
-1246 TGGTGTVPFTLA
+1246 TGGAGTVPFTLA

-1268 LPSRKKVK
+1268 LPGRKKVK

>member
-1 MYTKISSGK
+1 MHTKISSGK
-10 EHRRHRARRVSV
+10 EHRRHRARRASV

-33 LPTGLYTVAGAAEA
+33 LPTGLYTVADAAPAEEEPALVPAPEEALPEPEDSMTKEEETDEQPAEA
-47 TETARPEPTPEPPA
+47 QPA
-61 DDTTDDPA
+61 EDKA
-69 NGTTDDPADGTTDGT
+69 
-84 TDDPADGTTDD
+84 
-95 PADGTTD
+95 
-102 DPADGTTDDPADD
+102 
-115 ITDRAAPTATA
+115 RAAAAT
-126 VTVTCYAAVDGGWKQ
+126 VECYAARDGIWYP
-141 VGTVQTDKIDSNST
+141 VTTVQTAAQYADGSGKL
-155 RYYIMAAELDG
+155 RYYITAAELEEV
-166 IYGEYGFSSANYSGE
+166 YGAYGFKAANYHGE
-181 LFFPHTD
+181 RFFPHTD
-188 GRNADTLWADAAP
+188 SYDPNKMWADAAP
-201 KKNTDGAWRIPL
+201 IKSEDGGWQIPL
-213 SKQGPIYLYYLP
+213 SHRTEIRLYYLP
-225 GNTVGTP
+225 ANKEGAE
-232 SYFTGS
+232 SYFLDKKELSNETLL
-238 KAKTDPTM
+238 A
-246 LEDNMFY
+246 ENMFY
-253 TITVED
+253 TVTVED

-297 LTGKP
+297 LTGTH
-302 LELGPT
+302 LELEPT
-308 KQTETSVTYTIVEI
+308 KQTETSVTYTIEKI

-374 EPGDGDYTLLAPDV
+374 EPGDGDYTLLAPDI
-388 DRIAVTITGAN
+388 DRIEVKLTGEKAN
-399 NHTMFYSFA
+399 NRSLFYSFL
-408 GWKVVSAAGSP
+408 GWRVANITEE
-419 VLPAGTVLT
+419 VLLQPGTKLT
-428 ADDLNAYAGSDGV
+428 AADLQHYTGSDGEV
-441 ILLQAVWSGVDSH
+441 TLRAKWSGEDKLK
-454 NRPNTVHFFLHLNGE
+454 RPITTHFFLHLNGE

-486 TPALHTTRM
+486 TPALYTIRM

-568 MKVDGVKIPAEM
+568 MKVDGVEIPAEM

-610 RTRFFVTKTFAGDAE
+610 RARFFVAKTFAGDAE

-651 LVPQPAKEVTEQG
+651 LVPQPAKAVTEQG
-664 KRGYTRYDAETDTY
+664 KLGYTRYDAEADTY

-729 SGITITAVAYGN
+729 SGITITAAAYGN

-840 TLPTGYFGPGTVQVT
+840 VLPTGYFGPGTVQVT
-855 VVQNTGGNISY
+855 VAQNTGGNISY

-931 PGDAYTV
+931 TGDAYTV

-995 LYRQAE
+995 LYQQAE

-1046 YPLKGAEFTLYADVE
+1046 YPLKGAEFTLYADAE

-1114 ATVSTPGGTTVTEV
+1114 ATISTPGGTTVTEV
-1128 KNTSRLRLKLRVLG
+1128 KNTSRLRLKLKVLG
-1142 QLGEELPGAVLWVT
+1142 PLGEELPGAVLRVT

-1164 YKTDEAGAAL
+1164 YKTNEAGAAL

-1246 TGGTGTVPFTLA
+1246 TGGAGTVPFTLA

-1268 LPSRKKVK
+1268 LPGRKKVK

>member
-1 MYTKISSGK
+1 MHTKISSGK
-10 EHRRHRARRVSV
+10 EHRRHRARRASV

-33 LPTGLYTVAGAAEA
+33 LPTGLYTVADAAPAEEEPALVPAPEEALPEPEDSMTKEEETDEQPAEA
-47 TETARPEPTPEPPA
+47 QPA
-61 DDTTDDPA
+61 EDKA
-69 NGTTDDPADGTTDGT
+69 
-84 TDDPADGTTDD
+84 
-95 PADGTTD
+95 
-102 DPADGTTDDPADD
+102 
-115 ITDRAAPTATA
+115 RAAAAT
-126 VTVTCYAAVDGGWKQ
+126 VECYAARDGIWYP
-141 VGTVQTDKIDSNST
+141 VTTVQTAAQYADGSGKL
-155 RYYIMAAELDG
+155 RYYITAAELEEV
-166 IYGEYGFSSANYSGE
+166 YGAYGFKAANYHGE
-181 LFFPHTD
+181 RFFPHTD
-188 GRNADTLWADAAP
+188 SYDPNKMWADAAP
-201 KKNTDGAWRIPL
+201 IKSEDGGWQIPL
-213 SKQGPIYLYYLP
+213 SHRTEIRLYYLP
-225 GNTVGTP
+225 ANKEGAE
-232 SYFTGS
+232 SYFLDKKELSNETLL
-238 KAKTDPTM
+238 A
-246 LEDNMFY
+246 ENMFY
-253 TITVED
+253 TVTVED

-297 LTGKP
+297 LTGTH
-302 LELGPT
+302 LELEPT
-308 KQTETSVTYTIVEI
+308 KQTETSVTYTIEKI

-374 EPGDGDYTLLAPDV
+374 EPGDGDYTLLAPDI
-388 DRIAVTITGAN
+388 DRIEVKLTGEKAN
-399 NHTMFYSFA
+399 NRSLFYSFL
-408 GWKVVSAAGSP
+408 GWRVANITEE
-419 VLPAGTVLT
+419 VLLQPGTKLT
-428 ADDLNAYAGSDGV
+428 AADLQHYTGSDGEV
-441 ILLQAVWSGVDSH
+441 TLRAKWSGEDKLK
-454 NRPNTVHFFLHLNGE
+454 RPITTHFFLHLNGE

-486 TPALHTTRM
+486 TPALYTIRM

-568 MKVDGVKIPAEM
+568 MKVDGVEIPAEM

-610 RTRFFVTKTFAGDAE
+610 RARFFVAKTFAGDAE

-651 LVPQPAKEVTEQG
+651 LVPQPAKAVTEQG
-664 KRGYTRYDAETDTY
+664 KLGYTRYDAEADTY

-729 SGITITAVAYGN
+729 SGITITAAAYGN

-840 TLPTGYFGPGTVQVT
+840 VLPTGYFGPGTVQVT
-855 VVQNTGGNISY
+855 VAQNTGGNISY

-995 LYRQAE
+995 LYRQAG

-1046 YPLKGAEFTLYADVE
+1046 YPLKGAEFTLYADAE

-1114 ATVSTPGGTTVTEV
+1114 ATISTPGGTTVTEV
-1128 KNTSRLRLKLRVLG
+1128 KNTSRLRLKLKVLG
-1142 QLGEELPGAVLWVT
+1142 PLGEELPGAVLRVT

-1164 YKTDEAGAAL
+1164 YKTNEAGAAL

-1268 LPSRKKVK
+1268 LPGRKKVK

>member
-1 MYTKISSGK
+1 MHTKISSGK
-10 EHRRHRARRVSV
+10 EHRRHRARRASV

-33 LPTGLYTVAGAAEA
+33 LPTGLYTVADAAPAEEEPALVPAPEEALPEPEDSMTKEEETDEQPAEA
-47 TETARPEPTPEPPA
+47 QPA
-61 DDTTDDPA
+61 EDKA
-69 NGTTDDPADGTTDGT
+69 
-84 TDDPADGTTDD
+84 
-95 PADGTTD
+95 
-102 DPADGTTDDPADD
+102 
-115 ITDRAAPTATA
+115 RAAAAT
-126 VTVTCYAAVDGGWKQ
+126 VECYAARDGIWYP
-141 VGTVQTDKIDSNST
+141 VTTVQTAAQYADGSGKL
-155 RYYIMAAELDG
+155 RYYITAAELEEV
-166 IYGEYGFSSANYSGE
+166 YGAYGFKAANYHGE
-181 LFFPHTD
+181 RFFPHTD
-188 GRNADTLWADAAP
+188 SYDPNKMWAGAAP
-201 KKNTDGAWRIPL
+201 IKSEDGGWQIPL
-213 SKQGPIYLYYLP
+213 SHRTEIRLYYLP
-225 GNTVGTP
+225 ANKEGAE
-232 SYFTGS
+232 SYFLDKKELSNETLL
-238 KAKTDPTM
+238 A
-246 LEDNMFY
+246 ENMFY
-253 TITVED
+253 TVTVED

-297 LTGKP
+297 LTGTH
-302 LELGPT
+302 LELEPT
-308 KQTETSVTYTIVEI
+308 KQTETSVTYTIEKI

-374 EPGDGDYTLLAPDV
+374 EPGDGDYTLLAPDI
-388 DRIAVTITGAN
+388 DRIEVKLTGEKAN
-399 NHTMFYSFA
+399 NRSLFYSFL
-408 GWKVVSAAGSP
+408 GWRVANITEE
-419 VLPAGTVLT
+419 VLLQPGTKLT
-428 ADDLNAYAGSDGV
+428 AADLQHYTGSDGEV
-441 ILLQAVWSGVDSH
+441 TLRAKWSGEDKLK
-454 NRPNTVHFFLHLNGE
+454 RPITTHFFLHLNGE

-568 MKVDGVKIPAEM
+568 MKVDGVDIPAEM

-651 LVPQPAKEVTEQG
+651 LVPQPAKAVTEQG
-664 KRGYTRYDAETDTY
+664 KIGYTRYDAETDTY

-729 SGITITAVAYGN
+729 SGITITAAAYGN

-855 VVQNTGGNISY
+855 VAQNTGGNISY

-944 EWQYTWENLPLFT
+944 EWQYTWENLPLVT

-1142 QLGEELPGAVLWVT
+1142 QLGEELPGAVLRVT

-1164 YKTDEAGAAL
+1164 YKTNEAGAAL

-1226 GEEYT
+1226 GEGYT
-1231 YLLTLKLKELHILPS
+1231 YLLTLELKELHILPS
-1246 TGGTGTVPFTLA
+1246 TGGAGTVPFTLA

-1268 LPSRKKVK
+1268 LPGRKKVK

>member
-1 MYTKISSGK
+1 MHTKISSGK
-10 EHRRHRARRVSV
+10 EHRRHRARRASV

-33 LPTGLYTVAGAAEA
+33 LPTGLYTVADAAPAEEEPALVPAPEEALPEPEDSMTKEEETDEQPAEA
-47 TETARPEPTPEPPA
+47 QPA
-61 DDTTDDPA
+61 EDKA
-69 NGTTDDPADGTTDGT
+69 
-84 TDDPADGTTDD
+84 
-95 PADGTTD
+95 
-102 DPADGTTDDPADD
+102 
-115 ITDRAAPTATA
+115 RAAAAT
-126 VTVTCYAAVDGGWKQ
+126 VECYAARDGIWYP
-141 VGTVQTDKIDSNST
+141 VTTVQTAAQYADGSGKL
-155 RYYIMAAELDG
+155 RYYITAAELEEV
-166 IYGEYGFSSANYSGE
+166 YGAYGFKAANYHGE
-181 LFFPHTD
+181 RFFPHTD
-188 GRNADTLWADAAP
+188 SYDPNKMWAGAAP
-201 KKNTDGAWRIPL
+201 IKSEDGGWQIPL
-213 SKQGPIYLYYLP
+213 SHRTEIRLYYLP
-225 GNTVGTP
+225 ANKEGAE
-232 SYFTGS
+232 SYFLDKKELSNETLL
-238 KAKTDPTM
+238 A
-246 LEDNMFY
+246 ENMFY
-253 TITVED
+253 TVTVED

-297 LTGKP
+297 LTGTH
-302 LELGPT
+302 LELEPT
-308 KQTETSVTYTIVEI
+308 KQTETSVTYTIEKI

-374 EPGDGDYTLLAPDV
+374 EPGDGDYTLLAPDI
-388 DRIAVTITGAN
+388 DRIEVKLTGEKAN
-399 NHTMFYSFA
+399 DRSLFYSFL
-408 GWKVVSAAGSP
+408 GWRVANITEE
-419 VLPAGTVLT
+419 VLLQPGTKLT
-428 ADDLNAYAGSDGV
+428 AADLQLYTGSDGEV
-441 ILLQAVWSGVDSH
+441 TLRAKWSGEDKLK
-454 NRPNTVHFFLHLNGE
+454 RPITTYFFLHLNGE

-515 PLVARATNGDNAY
+515 PLAVRATNGDNAY

-568 MKVDGVKIPAEM
+568 MKVDGVEIPAEM

-729 SGITITAVAYGN
+729 SGITITAAAYGN

-840 TLPTGYFGPGTVQVT
+840 VLPTGYFGPGTVQVT
-855 VVQNTGGNISY
+855 VAQNTGGNISY

-977 PGVAED
+977 PSVAED

-1046 YPLKGAEFTLYADVE
+1046 YPLKGAEFTLYADAE

-1114 ATVSTPGGTTVTEV
+1114 ATISTPGGTTVTEV
-1128 KNTSRLRLKLRVLG
+1128 KNTSRLRLKLKVLG
-1142 QLGEELPGAVLWVT
+1142 PLGEELPGAVLRVT

-1164 YKTDEAGAAL
+1164 YKTNEAGAAL

-1268 LPSRKKVK
+1268 LPGRKKVK

>member
-1 MYTKISSGK
+1 MHTKISSGK
-10 EHRRHRARRVSV
+10 EHRRHRARRASV

-33 LPTGLYTVAGAAEA
+33 LPTGLYTVADAAPAEEEPALVPAPEEALPEPEDSMTKEEETDEQPAEA
-47 TETARPEPTPEPPA
+47 QPA
-61 DDTTDDPA
+61 EDKA
-69 NGTTDDPADGTTDGT
+69 
-84 TDDPADGTTDD
+84 
-95 PADGTTD
+95 
-102 DPADGTTDDPADD
+102 
-115 ITDRAAPTATA
+115 RAAAAT
-126 VTVTCYAAVDGGWKQ
+126 VECYAARDGIWYP
-141 VGTVQTDKIDSNST
+141 VTTVQTAAQYADGSGKL
-155 RYYIMAAELDG
+155 RYYITAAELEEV
-166 IYGEYGFSSANYSGE
+166 YGAYGFKAANYHGE
-181 LFFPHTD
+181 RFFPHTD
-188 GRNADTLWADAAP
+188 SYDPNKMWADAAP
-201 KKNTDGAWRIPL
+201 IKSEDGGWQIPL
-213 SKQGPIYLYYLP
+213 SHRTEIRLYYLP
-225 GNTVGTP
+225 ANKEGAE
-232 SYFTGS
+232 SYFLDKKELSNETLL
-238 KAKTDPTM
+238 A
-246 LEDNMFY
+246 ENMFY
-253 TITVED
+253 TVTVED

-297 LTGKP
+297 LTGTH
-302 LELGPT
+302 LELEPT
-308 KQTETSVTYTIVEI
+308 KQTETSVTYTIEKI

-374 EPGDGDYTLLAPDV
+374 EPGDGDYTLLAPDI
-388 DRIAVTITGAN
+388 DRIEVKLTGEKAN
-399 NHTMFYSFA
+399 NRSLFYSFL
-408 GWKVVSAAGSP
+408 GWRVANITEE
-419 VLPAGTVLT
+419 VLLQPGTKLT
-428 ADDLNAYAGSDGV
+428 AADLQHYTGSDGEV
-441 ILLQAVWSGVDSH
+441 TLRAKWSGEDKLK
-454 NRPNTVHFFLHLNGE
+454 RPITTHFFLHLNGE

-486 TPALHTTRM
+486 TPALYTIRM

-568 MKVDGVKIPAEM
+568 MKVDGVEIPAEM

-610 RTRFFVTKTFAGDAE
+610 RARFFVAKTFAGDAE

-651 LVPQPAKEVTEQG
+651 LVPQPAKAVTEQG
-664 KRGYTRYDAETDTY
+664 KLGYTRYDAEADTY

-1046 YPLKGAEFTLYADVE
+1046 YPLKGAEFTLYADAE

-1114 ATVSTPGGTTVTEV
+1114 ATISTPGGTTVTEV
-1128 KNTSRLRLKLRVLG
+1128 KNTSRLRLKLKVLG
-1142 QLGEELPGAVLWVT
+1142 PLGEELPGAVLRVT

-1164 YKTDEAGAAL
+1164 YKTNEAGAAL

-1231 YLLTLKLKELHILPS
+1231 YLLTLELKELHILPS

-1268 LPSRKKVK
+1268 LPGRKKVK

>member
-1 MYTKISSGK
+1 MHTKISSGK
-10 EHRRHRARRVSV
+10 EHRRHRARRASV

-33 LPTGLYTVAGAAEA
+33 LPTGLYTVADAAPAEEEPALVPAPEEALPEPEDSMTKEEETDEQPAEA
-47 TETARPEPTPEPPA
+47 QPA
-61 DDTTDDPA
+61 EDKA
-69 NGTTDDPADGTTDGT
+69 
-84 TDDPADGTTDD
+84 
-95 PADGTTD
+95 
-102 DPADGTTDDPADD
+102 
-115 ITDRAAPTATA
+115 RAAAAT
-126 VTVTCYAAVDGGWKQ
+126 VECYAARDGIWYP
-141 VGTVQTDKIDSNST
+141 VTTVQTAAQYADGSGKL
-155 RYYIMAAELDG
+155 RYYITAAELEEV
-166 IYGEYGFSSANYSGE
+166 YGAYGFKAANYHGE
-181 LFFPHTD
+181 RFFPHTD
-188 GRNADTLWADAAP
+188 SYDPNKMWAGAAP
-201 KKNTDGAWRIPL
+201 IKSEDGGWQIPL
-213 SKQGPIYLYYLP
+213 SHRTEIRLYYLP
-225 GNTVGTP
+225 ANKEGAE
-232 SYFTGS
+232 SYFLDKKELSNETLL
-238 KAKTDPTM
+238 A
-246 LEDNMFY
+246 ENMFY
-253 TITVED
+253 TVTVED

-297 LTGKP
+297 LTGTH
-302 LELGPT
+302 LELEPT
-308 KQTETSVTYTIVEI
+308 KQTETSVTYTIEKI

-374 EPGDGDYTLLAPDV
+374 EPGDGDYTLLAPDI
-388 DRIAVTITGAN
+388 DRIEVKLTGEKAN
-399 NHTMFYSFA
+399 NRSLFYSFL
-408 GWKVVSAAGSP
+408 GWRVANITEE
-419 VLPAGTVLT
+419 VLLQPGTKLT
-428 ADDLNAYAGSDGV
+428 AADLQHYTGSDGEV
-441 ILLQAVWSGVDSH
+441 TLRAKWSGEDKLK
-454 NRPNTVHFFLHLNGE
+454 RPITTYFFLHLNGE

-568 MKVDGVKIPAEM
+568 MKVDGVEIPAEM

-651 LVPQPAKEVTEQG
+651 LVPQPAKAVTEQG
-664 KRGYTRYDAETDTY
+664 KLGYTRYDAEADTY

-729 SGITITAVAYGN
+729 SGITITAAAYGN

-840 TLPTGYFGPGTVQVT
+840 VLPTGYFGPGTVQVT

-931 PGDAYTV
+931 TGDAYTV

-1046 YPLKGAEFTLYADVE
+1046 YPLKGAEFTLYADAE

-1114 ATVSTPGGTTVTEV
+1114 ATISTPGGTTVTEV
-1128 KNTSRLRLKLRVLG
+1128 KNTSRLRLKLKVLG
-1142 QLGEELPGAVLWVT
+1142 PLGEELPGAVLRVT

-1164 YKTDEAGAAL
+1164 YKTNEASAAL

-1218 AWQLEQCE
+1218 AWQLEQCK

-1231 YLLTLKLKELHILPS
+1231 YLLTLELKELHILPS

-1268 LPSRKKVK
+1268 LPGRKKVK

>member
-1 MYTKISSGK
+1 MHTKISSGK
-10 EHRRHRARRVSV
+10 EHRRHRARRASV

-33 LPTGLYTVAGAAEA
+33 LPTGLYTVADAAPAEEEPALVPAPEEALPEPEDSMTKEEETDEQPAEA
-47 TETARPEPTPEPPA
+47 QPA
-61 DDTTDDPA
+61 EDKA
-69 NGTTDDPADGTTDGT
+69 
-84 TDDPADGTTDD
+84 
-95 PADGTTD
+95 
-102 DPADGTTDDPADD
+102 
-115 ITDRAAPTATA
+115 RAAAAT
-126 VTVTCYAAVDGGWKQ
+126 VECYAARDGIWYP
-141 VGTVQTDKIDSNST
+141 VTTVQTAAQYADGSGKL
-155 RYYIMAAELDG
+155 RYYITAAELEEV
-166 IYGEYGFSSANYSGE
+166 YGAYGFKAANYHGE
-181 LFFPHTD
+181 RFFPHTD
-188 GRNADTLWADAAP
+188 SYDPNKMWAGAAP
-201 KKNTDGAWRIPL
+201 IKSEDGGWQIPL
-213 SKQGPIYLYYLP
+213 SHRTEIRLYYLP
-225 GNTVGTP
+225 ANKEGAE
-232 SYFTGS
+232 SYFLDKKELSNETLL
-238 KAKTDPTM
+238 A
-246 LEDNMFY
+246 ENMFY
-253 TITVED
+253 TVTVED

-297 LTGKP
+297 LTGTH
-302 LELGPT
+302 LELEPT
-308 KQTETSVTYTIVEI
+308 KQTETSVTYTIEKI

-374 EPGDGDYTLLAPDV
+374 EPGDGDYTLLAPDI
-388 DRIAVTITGAN
+388 DRIEVKLTGEKAN
-399 NHTMFYSFA
+399 NRSLFYSFL
-408 GWKVVSAAGSP
+408 GWRVANITEE
-419 VLPAGTVLT
+419 VLLQPGTKLT
-428 ADDLNAYAGSDGV
+428 AADLQHYTGSDGEV
-441 ILLQAVWSGVDSH
+441 TLRAKWSGEDKLK
-454 NRPNTVHFFLHLNGE
+454 RPITTHFFLHLNGE

-486 TPALHTTRM
+486 TPALYTIRM

-568 MKVDGVKIPAEM
+568 MKVDGVEIPAEM

-651 LVPQPAKEVTEQG
+651 LVPQPAKAVTEQG
-664 KRGYTRYDAETDTY
+664 KLGYTRYDAEADTY

-1046 YPLKGAEFTLYADVE
+1046 YPLKGAEFTLYADAE

-1114 ATVSTPGGTTVTEV
+1114 ATISTPGGTTVTEV
-1128 KNTSRLRLKLRVLG
+1128 KNTSRLRLKLKVLG
-1142 QLGEELPGAVLWVT
+1142 PLGEELPGAVLRVT

-1164 YKTDEAGAAL
+1164 YKTNEAGAAL

-1231 YLLTLKLKELHILPS
+1231 YLLTLELKELHILPS

-1258 GAALMAVAVL
+1258 GAVLMAVAVL
-1268 LPSRKKVK
+1268 LPGRKKVK

>member
-1 MYTKISSGK
+1 MHTKISSGK
-10 EHRRHRARRVSV
+10 EHRRHRARRASV

-33 LPTGLYTVAGAAEA
+33 LPTGLYTVADAAPAEEEPALVPAPEEALPEPEDSMTKEEETDEQPAEA
-47 TETARPEPTPEPPA
+47 QPA
-61 DDTTDDPA
+61 EDKA
-69 NGTTDDPADGTTDGT
+69 
-84 TDDPADGTTDD
+84 
-95 PADGTTD
+95 
-102 DPADGTTDDPADD
+102 
-115 ITDRAAPTATA
+115 RAAAAT
-126 VTVTCYAAVDGGWKQ
+126 VECYAARDGIWYP
-141 VGTVQTDKIDSNST
+141 VTTVQTAAQYADGSGKL
-155 RYYIMAAELDG
+155 RYYITAAELEEV
-166 IYGEYGFSSANYSGE
+166 YGAYGFKAANYHGE
-181 LFFPHTD
+181 RFFPHTD
-188 GRNADTLWADAAP
+188 SYDPNKMWADAAP
-201 KKNTDGAWRIPL
+201 IKSEDGGWQIPL
-213 SKQGPIYLYYLP
+213 SHRTEIRLYYLP
-225 GNTVGTP
+225 ANKEGAE
-232 SYFTGS
+232 SYFLDKKELSNETLL
-238 KAKTDPTM
+238 A
-246 LEDNMFY
+246 ENMFY
-253 TITVED
+253 TVTVED

-297 LTGKP
+297 LTGTH
-302 LELGPT
+302 LELEPT
-308 KQTETSVTYTIVEI
+308 KQTETSVTYTIEKI

-374 EPGDGDYTLLAPDV
+374 EPGDGDYTLLAPDI
-388 DRIAVTITGAN
+388 DRIEVKLTGEKAN
-399 NHTMFYSFA
+399 NRSLFYSFL
-408 GWKVVSAAGSP
+408 GWRVANITEE
-419 VLPAGTVLT
+419 VLLQPGTKLT
-428 ADDLNAYAGSDGV
+428 AADLQHYTGSDGEV
-441 ILLQAVWSGVDSH
+441 TLRAKWSGEDKLK
-454 NRPNTVHFFLHLNGE
+454 RPITTHFFLHLNGE

-486 TPALHTTRM
+486 TPALYTIRM

-568 MKVDGVKIPAEM
+568 MKVDGVEIPAEM

-610 RTRFFVTKTFAGDAE
+610 RARFFVAKTFAGDAE

-651 LVPQPAKEVTEQG
+651 LVPQPAKAVTEQG
-664 KRGYTRYDAETDTY
+664 KLGYTRYDAEADTY

-729 SGITITAVAYGN
+729 SGITITAAAYGN

-840 TLPTGYFGPGTVQVT
+840 VLPTGYFGPGTVQVT
-855 VVQNTGGNISY
+855 VAQNTGGNISY

-931 PGDAYTV
+931 TGDAYTV

-1046 YPLKGAEFTLYADVE
+1046 YPLKGAEFTLYADAE

-1114 ATVSTPGGTTVTEV
+1114 ATISTPGGHH
-1128 KNTSRLRLKLRVLG
+1128 RYR
-1142 QLGEELPGAVLWVT
+1142 
-1156 RDNGSPML
+1156 
-1164 YKTDEAGAAL
+1164 
-1174 LEQMPAGD
+1174 
-1182 YIIQLAG
+1182 
-1189 TPTGYVPEDS
+1189 
-1199 APNLKAEYGT
+1199 
-1209 LTYLDTANT
+1209 
-1218 AWQLEQCE
+1218 
-1226 GEEYT
+1226 GEEY
-1231 YLLTLKLKELHILPS
+1231 LPAAAEAES
-1246 TGGTGTVPFTLA
+1246 A
-1258 GAALMAVAVL
+1258 GAHWERNS
-1268 LPSRKKVK
+1268 PGRCCG

>member
-1 MYTKISSGK
+1 MHTKISSGK

-47 TETARPEPTPEPPA
+47 TETAPPEPIPEPIPEPTPEPPA
-61 DDTTDDPA
+61 DD
-69 NGTTDDPADGTTDGT
+69 
-84 TDDPADGTTDD
+84 
-95 PADGTTD
+95 
-102 DPADGTTDDPADD
+102 TTDDPADD

-126 VTVTCYAAVDGGWKQ
+126 VTVTCYAAVDGDWKQ
-141 VGTVQTDKIDSNST
+141 VGTVQTDKIDSDST

-166 IYGEYGFSSANYSGE
+166 IYGEYGFSSAEYKGE

-188 GRNADTLWADAAP
+188 NNGIDKLWADALP
-201 KKNTDGAWRIPL
+201 QKNTDGTWRIPL
-213 SKQGPIYLYYLP
+213 STQGPIYLYYLP
-225 GNTVGTP
+225 GNTVGSP
-232 SYFTGS
+232 GYFDSS
-238 KAKTDPTM
+238 KSKTDAAM
-246 LEDNMFY
+246 LAANMFY
-253 TITVED
+253 TVQVED

-302 LELGPT
+302 LKLEPT

-374 EPGDGDYTLLAPDV
+374 EPGDGDYTLLAPDI
-388 DRIAVTITGAN
+388 DRIEVKLTGEKAN
-399 NHTMFYSFA
+399 DRSLFYSFL
-408 GWKVVSAAGSP
+408 GWRVANITEEVLLQPGTKQTAA
-419 VLPAGTVLT
+419 
-428 ADDLNAYAGSDGV
+428 DLQHYTGSDGEV
-441 ILLQAVWSGVDSH
+441 TLRAKWSGEDKLK
-454 NRPNTVHFFLHLNGE
+454 RPITTYFFLHLNGE

-486 TPALHTTRM
+486 TPTLHTTRM

-568 MKVDGVKIPAEM
+568 MKVDGVEIPAEM

-610 RTRFFVTKTFAGDAE
+610 RTRFFVAKTFAGDAE

-651 LVPQPAKEVTEQG
+651 LVPQPAKAVTEQG
-664 KRGYTRYDAETDTY
+664 KLGYTRYDAEADTY

-729 SGITITAVAYGN
+729 SGITITAAAYGN

-840 TLPTGYFGPGTVQVT
+840 VLPTGYFGPGTVQVT
-855 VVQNTGGNISY
+855 VAQNTGGNISY

-931 PGDAYTV
+931 TGDAYTV

-1046 YPLKGAEFTLYADVE
+1046 YPLKGAEFTLYADAE

-1114 ATVSTPGGTTVTEV
+1114 ATISTPGGTTVTEV
-1128 KNTSRLRLKLRVLG
+1128 KNTSRLRLKLKVLG
-1142 QLGEELPGAVLWVT
+1142 PLGEELPGAVLRVT

-1164 YKTDEAGAAL
+1164 YKTNEAGAAL

-1246 TGGTGTVPFTLA
+1246 TGGAGTVPFTLA

-1268 LPSRKKVK
+1268 LPGRKKVK

>member
-1 MYTKISSGK
+1 MHTKISSGK

-47 TETARPEPTPEPPA
+47 TETAPPEPIPEPTPEPPA
-61 DDTTDDPA
+61 DD
-69 NGTTDDPADGTTDGT
+69 
-84 TDDPADGTTDD
+84 
-95 PADGTTD
+95 
-102 DPADGTTDDPADD
+102 TTDDPADD

-126 VTVTCYAAVDGGWKQ
+126 VTVTCYAAVDGDWKQ
-141 VGTVQTDKIDSNST
+141 VGTVQTDKIDSDST

-166 IYGEYGFSSANYSGE
+166 IYGEYGFSSAEYKGE

-188 GRNADTLWADAAP
+188 NNGIDKLWADALP
-201 KKNTDGAWRIPL
+201 QKNTDGTWRIPL
-213 SKQGPIYLYYLP
+213 STQGPIYLYYLP
-225 GNTVGTP
+225 GNTVGSP
-232 SYFTGS
+232 GYFDSS
-238 KAKTDPTM
+238 KSKTDAAM
-246 LEDNMFY
+246 LAANMFY
-253 TITVED
+253 TVQVED

-302 LELGPT
+302 LKLEPT

-374 EPGDGDYTLLAPDV
+374 EPGDGDYTLLAPDI
-388 DRIAVTITGAN
+388 DRIEVKLTGEKAN
-399 NHTMFYSFA
+399 DRSLFYSFL
-408 GWKVVSAAGSP
+408 GWRVANITEE
-419 VLPAGTVLT
+419 VLLQPGTKLT
-428 ADDLNAYAGSDGV
+428 AADLQHYTGSDGEV
-441 ILLQAVWSGVDSH
+441 TLRAKWSGEDKLK
-454 NRPNTVHFFLHLNGE
+454 RPITTYFFLHLNGE

-568 MKVDGVKIPAEM
+568 MKVDGVEIPAEM

-651 LVPQPAKEVTEQG
+651 LVPQPAKAVTEQG
-664 KRGYTRYDAETDTY
+664 KLGYTRYDAEADTY

-840 TLPTGYFGPGTVQVT
+840 VLPTGYFGPGTVQVT
-855 VVQNTGGNISY
+855 VAQNTGGNISY

-931 PGDAYTV
+931 TGDAYTV

-1046 YPLKGAEFTLYADVE
+1046 YPLKGAEFTLYADAE

-1114 ATVSTPGGTTVTEV
+1114 ATISTPGGTTVTEV
-1128 KNTSRLRLKLRVLG
+1128 KNTSRLRLKLKVLG
-1142 QLGEELPGAVLWVT
+1142 PLGEELPGAVLRVT

-1164 YKTDEAGAAL
+1164 YKTNEASAAL

-1218 AWQLEQCE
+1218 AWQLEQCK

-1231 YLLTLKLKELHILPS
+1231 YLLTLELKELHILPS

-1268 LPSRKKVK
+1268 LPGRKKVK

>member
-1 MYTKISSGK
+1 MHTKISSGK

-33 LPTGLYTVAGAAEA
+33 LPTGLYTVADAAPAEEEPALVPAPEEALPEPEDSMTKEEETDEQPAEA
-47 TETARPEPTPEPPA
+47 QPA
-61 DDTTDDPA
+61 EDKA
-69 NGTTDDPADGTTDGT
+69 
-84 TDDPADGTTDD
+84 
-95 PADGTTD
+95 
-102 DPADGTTDDPADD
+102 
-115 ITDRAAPTATA
+115 RAAAAT
-126 VTVTCYAAVDGGWKQ
+126 VECYAARDGIWYP
-141 VGTVQTDKIDSNST
+141 VTTVQTAAQYADGSGKL
-155 RYYIMAAELDG
+155 RYYITAAELEEV
-166 IYGEYGFSSANYSGE
+166 YSVYGFKAANYHGE
-181 LFFPHTD
+181 RFFPHTD
-188 GRNADTLWADAAP
+188 SYDPNKMWADAAP
-201 KKNTDGAWRIPL
+201 IKSEDGGWQIPL
-213 SKQGPIYLYYLP
+213 SHRTEIRLYYLP
-225 GNTVGTP
+225 ANEEGAE
-232 SYFTGS
+232 SYFLDKKELSDETLL
-238 KAKTDPTM
+238 A
-246 LEDNMFY
+246 ENMFY
-253 TITVED
+253 TVTVED

-265 QEPPAPKIAFHGE
+265 QESPAPKIAFHGE

-297 LTGKP
+297 LTGTH
-302 LELGPT
+302 LELEPT
-308 KQTETSVTYTIVEI
+308 KQTETSVTYTIGEI

-358 APQQSA
+358 APQQST

-374 EPGDGDYTLLAPDV
+374 EPGDGDYTLLAPDI
-388 DRIAVTITGAN
+388 DRIEVKLTGEKAN
-399 NHTMFYSFA
+399 NRSLFYSFL
-408 GWKVVSAAGSP
+408 GWRVANITEE
-419 VLPAGTVLT
+419 VLLQPGTKLT
-428 ADDLNAYAGSDGV
+428 AADLQHYTGSDGEV
-441 ILLQAVWSGVDSH
+441 TLRAKWSGEDKLK
-454 NRPNTVHFFLHLNGE
+454 RPITTLFFLHLNGE

-486 TPALHTTRM
+486 TPALYTTRM

-528 AVDDTIRNMVNNPVQ
+528 AVDDTIRNMVNNLVQ
-543 GGRLEDLPNEE
+543 DGRLEDLPNEE

-568 MKVDGVKIPAEM
+568 MKVDGVDIPAEM

-651 LVPQPAKEVTEQG
+651 LVPQPAKAVTEQG
-664 KRGYTRYDAETDTY
+664 KRGYTRYDAEADTY

-776 AKVEYKLSRPG
+776 TKVEYKLSRPG

-840 TLPTGYFGPGTVQVT
+840 VLPTGYFGPGTVQVT
-855 VVQNTGGNISY
+855 VAQNTGGNISY

-1010 WQKADGTQCFAREA
+1010 WQKADGTQCFAQEA

-1046 YPLKGAEFTLYADVE
+1046 YPLKGAEFTLYADAE
-1061 CTKRL
+1061 CTEWL

-1114 ATVSTPGGTTVTEV
+1114 ATISTPGGTTVTEV
-1128 KNTSRLRLKLRVLG
+1128 KNTSRLRLKLKVLG
-1142 QLGEELPGAVLWVT
+1142 PLGEELPGAVLRVT

-1164 YKTDEAGAAL
+1164 YKTNEAGAAL
-1174 LEQMPAGD
+1174 LEQVPAGD

-1218 AWQLEQCE
+1218 AWQLEQCK

-1231 YLLTLKLKELHILPS
+1231 YLLTLELKELHILPS

-1258 GAALMAVAVL
+1258 GAVLMAVAVL
-1268 LPSRKKVK
+1268 LPGRKKVK

>member
-1 MYTKISSGK
+1 MHTKISSGK
-10 EHRRHRARRVSV
+10 EHRRHRARRASV

-33 LPTGLYTVAGAAEA
+33 LPTGLYTVADAAPAEEEPALVPAPEEALPEPEDSMTKEEETDEQPAEA
-47 TETARPEPTPEPPA
+47 QPA
-61 DDTTDDPA
+61 EDKA
-69 NGTTDDPADGTTDGT
+69 
-84 TDDPADGTTDD
+84 
-95 PADGTTD
+95 
-102 DPADGTTDDPADD
+102 
-115 ITDRAAPTATA
+115 RAAAAT
-126 VTVTCYAAVDGGWKQ
+126 VECYAARDGIWYP
-141 VGTVQTDKIDSNST
+141 VTTVQTAAQYADGSGKL
-155 RYYIMAAELDG
+155 RYYITAAELEEV
-166 IYGEYGFSSANYSGE
+166 YGAYGFKAANYHGE
-181 LFFPHTD
+181 RFFPHTD
-188 GRNADTLWADAAP
+188 SYDPNKMWAGAAP
-201 KKNTDGAWRIPL
+201 IKSEDGGWQIPL
-213 SKQGPIYLYYLP
+213 SHRTEIRLYYLP
-225 GNTVGTP
+225 ANKEGAE
-232 SYFTGS
+232 SYFLDKKELSNETLL
-238 KAKTDPTM
+238 A
-246 LEDNMFY
+246 ENMFY
-253 TITVED
+253 TVTVED

-297 LTGKP
+297 LTGTH
-302 LELGPT
+302 LELEPT
-308 KQTETSVTYTIVEI
+308 KQTETSVTYTIEKI

-374 EPGDGDYTLLAPDV
+374 EPGDGDYTLLAPDI
-388 DRIAVTITGAN
+388 DRIEVKLTGEKAN
-399 NHTMFYSFA
+399 NRSLFYSFL
-408 GWKVVSAAGSP
+408 GWRVANITEE
-419 VLPAGTVLT
+419 VLLQPGTKLT
-428 ADDLNAYAGSDGV
+428 AADLQHYTGSDGEV
-441 ILLQAVWSGVDSH
+441 TLRAKWSGEDKLK
-454 NRPNTVHFFLHLNGE
+454 RPITTHFFLHLNGE

-486 TPALHTTRM
+486 TPALYTIRM

-568 MKVDGVKIPAEM
+568 MKVDGVEIPAEM

-651 LVPQPAKEVTEQG
+651 LVPQPAKAVTEQG
-664 KRGYTRYDAETDTY
+664 KLGYTRYDAEADTY

-1046 YPLKGAEFTLYADVE
+1046 YPLKGAEFTLYADAE

-1114 ATVSTPGGTTVTEV
+1114 ATISTPGGTTVTEV
-1128 KNTSRLRLKLRVLG
+1128 KNTSRLRLKLKVLG
-1142 QLGEELPGAVLWVT
+1142 PLGEELPGAVLRVT

-1164 YKTDEAGAAL
+1164 YKTNEAGAAL

-1231 YLLTLKLKELHILPS
+1231 YLLTLELKELHVLPS

-1268 LPSRKKVK
+1268 LPGRKKVK

>member
-1 MYTKISSGK
+1 MHTKISSGK
-10 EHRRHRARRVSV
+10 EHRRHRARRASV

-33 LPTGLYTVAGAAEA
+33 LPTGLYTVADAAPAEEEPALVPAPEEALPEPEDSMTKEEETDEQPAEA
-47 TETARPEPTPEPPA
+47 QPA
-61 DDTTDDPA
+61 EDKA
-69 NGTTDDPADGTTDGT
+69 
-84 TDDPADGTTDD
+84 
-95 PADGTTD
+95 
-102 DPADGTTDDPADD
+102 
-115 ITDRAAPTATA
+115 RAAAAT
-126 VTVTCYAAVDGGWKQ
+126 VECYAARDGIWYP
-141 VGTVQTDKIDSNST
+141 VTTVQTAAQYADGSGKL
-155 RYYIMAAELDG
+155 RYYITAAELEEV
-166 IYGEYGFSSANYSGE
+166 YGAYGFKAANYHGE
-181 LFFPHTD
+181 RFFPHTD
-188 GRNADTLWADAAP
+188 SYDPNKMWAGAAP
-201 KKNTDGAWRIPL
+201 IKSEDGGWQIPL
-213 SKQGPIYLYYLP
+213 SHRTEIRLYYLP
-225 GNTVGTP
+225 ANKEGAE
-232 SYFTGS
+232 SYFLDKKELSNETLL
-238 KAKTDPTM
+238 A
-246 LEDNMFY
+246 ENMFY
-253 TITVED
+253 TVTVED

-297 LTGKP
+297 LTGTH
-302 LELGPT
+302 LELEPT
-308 KQTETSVTYTIVEI
+308 KQTETSVTYTIEKI

-374 EPGDGDYTLLAPDV
+374 EPGDGDYTLLAPDI
-388 DRIAVTITGAN
+388 DRIEVKLTGEKAN
-399 NHTMFYSFA
+399 DRSLFYSFL
-408 GWKVVSAAGSP
+408 GWRVANITEE
-419 VLPAGTVLT
+419 VLLQPGTKLT
-428 ADDLNAYAGSDGV
+428 AADLQLYTGSDGEV
-441 ILLQAVWSGVDSH
+441 TLRAKWSGEDKLK
-454 NRPNTVHFFLHLNGE
+454 RPITTYFFLHLNGE

-515 PLVARATNGDNAY
+515 PLAVRATNGDNAY

-568 MKVDGVKIPAEM
+568 MKVDGVEIPAEM

-678 TWEVPA
+678 TWEIPA

-729 SGITITAVAYGN
+729 SGITITAAAYGN

-840 TLPTGYFGPGTVQVT
+840 VLPTGYFGPGTVQVT
-855 VVQNTGGNISY
+855 VAQNTGGNISY

-1046 YPLKGAEFTLYADVE
+1046 YPLKGAEFTLYADAE

-1114 ATVSTPGGTTVTEV
+1114 ATISTPGGTTVTEV
-1128 KNTSRLRLKLRVLG
+1128 KNTSRLRLKLKVLG
-1142 QLGEELPGAVLWVT
+1142 PLGEELPGAVLRVT

-1164 YKTDEAGAAL
+1164 YKTNEAGAAL

-1268 LPSRKKVK
+1268 LPGRKKVK

>member
-1 MYTKISSGK
+1 MHTKISSGK
-10 EHRRHRARRVSV
+10 EHRRHRARRASV

-33 LPTGLYTVAGAAEA
+33 LPTGLYTVADAAPAEEEPALVPAPEEALPEPEDSMTKEEETDEQPAEA
-47 TETARPEPTPEPPA
+47 QPA
-61 DDTTDDPA
+61 EDKA
-69 NGTTDDPADGTTDGT
+69 
-84 TDDPADGTTDD
+84 
-95 PADGTTD
+95 
-102 DPADGTTDDPADD
+102 
-115 ITDRAAPTATA
+115 RAAAAT
-126 VTVTCYAAVDGGWKQ
+126 VECYAARDGIWYP
-141 VGTVQTDKIDSNST
+141 VTTVQTAAQYADGSGKL
-155 RYYIMAAELDG
+155 RYYITAAELEEV
-166 IYGEYGFSSANYSGE
+166 YGAYGFKAANYHGE
-181 LFFPHTD
+181 RFFPHTD
-188 GRNADTLWADAAP
+188 SYDPNKMWADAAP
-201 KKNTDGAWRIPL
+201 IKSEDGGWQIPL
-213 SKQGPIYLYYLP
+213 SHRTEIRLYYLP
-225 GNTVGTP
+225 ANKEGAE
-232 SYFTGS
+232 SYFLDKKELSNETLL
-238 KAKTDPTM
+238 A
-246 LEDNMFY
+246 ENMFY
-253 TITVED
+253 TVTVED

-297 LTGKP
+297 LTGTH
-302 LELGPT
+302 LELEPT
-308 KQTETSVTYTIVEI
+308 KQTETSVTYTIEKI

-374 EPGDGDYTLLAPDV
+374 EPGDGDYTLLAPDI
-388 DRIAVTITGAN
+388 DRIEVKLTGEKAN
-399 NHTMFYSFA
+399 DRSLFYSFL
-408 GWKVVSAAGSP
+408 GWRVANITEE
-419 VLPAGTVLT
+419 VLLQPGTKLT
-428 ADDLNAYAGSDGV
+428 AADLQHYTGSDGEV
-441 ILLQAVWSGVDSH
+441 TLRAKWSGEDKLK
-454 NRPNTVHFFLHLNGE
+454 RPITTYFFLHLNGE

-568 MKVDGVKIPAEM
+568 MKVDGVEIPAEM

-610 RTRFFVTKTFAGDAE
+610 RTRFFVAKTFAGDAE

-651 LVPQPAKEVTEQG
+651 LVPQPAKAVTEQG
-664 KRGYTRYDAETDTY
+664 KLGYTRYDAEADTY

-729 SGITITAVAYGN
+729 SGITITAAAYGN

-840 TLPTGYFGPGTVQVT
+840 VLPTGYFGPGTVQVT

-1046 YPLKGAEFTLYADVE
+1046 YPLKGAEFTLYADAE

-1114 ATVSTPGGTTVTEV
+1114 ATISTPGGTTVTEV
-1128 KNTSRLRLKLRVLG
+1128 KNTSRLRLKLKVLG
-1142 QLGEELPGAVLWVT
+1142 PLGEELPGAVLRVT

-1164 YKTDEAGAAL
+1164 YKTNEAGAAL

-1268 LPSRKKVK
+1268 LPGRKKVK

>member
-1 MYTKISSGK
+1 MHTKISSGK
-10 EHRRHRARRVSV
+10 EHRRHRVRRVSV

-33 LPTGLYTVAGAAEA
+33 LPTGLYTVADAAPAEEEPALVPAPEEALPEPEDSMTKEEETDEQPAEA
-47 TETARPEPTPEPPA
+47 QPA
-61 DDTTDDPA
+61 EDKA
-69 NGTTDDPADGTTDGT
+69 
-84 TDDPADGTTDD
+84 
-95 PADGTTD
+95 
-102 DPADGTTDDPADD
+102 
-115 ITDRAAPTATA
+115 RAAAAT
-126 VTVTCYAAVDGGWKQ
+126 VECYAARDGIWYP
-141 VGTVQTDKIDSNST
+141 VTTVQTAAQYTDGSGKL
-155 RYYIMAAELDG
+155 RYYITAAELEEVYG
-166 IYGEYGFSSANYSGE
+166 AYGFTAAKYYGER
-181 LFFPHTD
+181 FFPHTD
-188 GRNADTLWADAAP
+188 SYDPNNMWADAAP
-201 KKNTDGAWRIPL
+201 IKSEDGGWQIPL
-213 SKQGPIYLYYLP
+213 SHRTEIRLYYLP
-225 GNTVGTP
+225 ANEEGAE
-232 SYFTGS
+232 SYFLNNKELSDETLL
-238 KAKTDPTM
+238 A
-246 LEDNMFY
+246 ENMFY
-253 TITVED
+253 TVTVED

-297 LTGKP
+297 LTRTH
-302 LELGPT
+302 LELEPT
-308 KQTETSVTYTIVEI
+308 KQTETSVTYTIGEI

-374 EPGDGDYTLLAPDV
+374 EPGDGDYTLLAPDI
-388 DRIAVTITGAN
+388 DRIEVKLTGEKAN
-399 NHTMFYSFA
+399 NRLLFYSFL
-408 GWKVVSAAGSP
+408 GWRVANITEE
-419 VLPAGTVLT
+419 VLLQPGTKLT
-428 ADDLNAYAGSDGV
+428 AADLQHYTGSDGKV
-441 ILLQAVWSGVDSH
+441 TLRAKWSGEDKLK
-454 NRPNTVHFFLHLNGE
+454 RPITTHFFLHLNGE
-469 IRGSV
+469 IRSSV

-486 TPALHTTRM
+486 TPALYTTRM

-568 MKVDGVKIPAEM
+568 MKVDGVEIPAEM
-580 LNSDY
+580 LNSDH

-664 KRGYTRYDAETDTY
+664 KLGYTRYDAEADTY

-776 AKVEYKLSRPG
+776 AKVEYKLSRPD

-840 TLPTGYFGPGTVQVT
+840 VLPTGYFGPGTVQVT
-855 VVQNTGGNISY
+855 VAQNTGGNISY
-866 HAEAKALPE
+866 HAKAKALPE

-1046 YPLKGAEFTLYADVE
+1046 CPLKGAEFTLYADAE

-1114 ATVSTPGGTTVTEV
+1114 ATISTPGGTTVTEV
-1128 KNTSRLRLKLRVLG
+1128 KNTSRLRLKLKVLG
-1142 QLGEELPGAVLWVT
+1142 PLGEELPGAVLRVT

-1164 YKTDEAGAAL
+1164 YKTNEAGAAL

-1231 YLLTLKLKELHILPS
+1231 YLLTLELKELHILPS

-1268 LPSRKKVK
+1268 LPGRKKVK

>member
-1 MYTKISSGK
+1 MHTKISSGK
-10 EHRRHRARRVSV
+10 EHRRHRARRASV

-33 LPTGLYTVAGAAEA
+33 LPTGLYTVADAAPAEEEPALVPAPEEALPEPEDSMTKEEETDEQPAEA
-47 TETARPEPTPEPPA
+47 QPA
-61 DDTTDDPA
+61 EDKA
-69 NGTTDDPADGTTDGT
+69 
-84 TDDPADGTTDD
+84 
-95 PADGTTD
+95 
-102 DPADGTTDDPADD
+102 
-115 ITDRAAPTATA
+115 RAAAAT
-126 VTVTCYAAVDGGWKQ
+126 VECYAARDGIWYP
-141 VGTVQTDKIDSNST
+141 VTTVQTAAQYADGSGKL
-155 RYYIMAAELDG
+155 RYYITAAELEEV
-166 IYGEYGFSSANYSGE
+166 YGAYGFKAANYHGE
-181 LFFPHTD
+181 RFFPHTD
-188 GRNADTLWADAAP
+188 SYDPNKMWAGAAP
-201 KKNTDGAWRIPL
+201 IKSEDGGWQIPL
-213 SKQGPIYLYYLP
+213 SHRTEIRLYYLP
-225 GNTVGTP
+225 ANKEGAE
-232 SYFTGS
+232 SYFLDKKELSNETLL
-238 KAKTDPTM
+238 A
-246 LEDNMFY
+246 ENMFY
-253 TITVED
+253 TVTVED

-297 LTGKP
+297 LTGTH
-302 LELGPT
+302 LELEPT
-308 KQTETSVTYTIVEI
+308 KQTETSVTYTIEKI

-374 EPGDGDYTLLAPDV
+374 EPGDGDYTLLAPDI
-388 DRIAVTITGAN
+388 DRIEVKLTGEKAN
-399 NHTMFYSFA
+399 NRSLFYSFL
-408 GWKVVSAAGSP
+408 GWRVANITEE
-419 VLPAGTVLT
+419 VLLQPGTKLT
-428 ADDLNAYAGSDGV
+428 AADLQHYTGSDGEV
-441 ILLQAVWSGVDSH
+441 TLRAKWSGEDKLK
-454 NRPNTVHFFLHLNGE
+454 RPITTYFFLHLNGE

-568 MKVDGVKIPAEM
+568 MKVDGVDIPAEM

-651 LVPQPAKEVTEQG
+651 LVPQPAKAVTEQG
-664 KRGYTRYDAETDTY
+664 KIGYTRYDAETDTY

-729 SGITITAVAYGN
+729 SGITITAAAYGN

-855 VVQNTGGNISY
+855 VAQNTGGNISY

-1046 YPLKGAEFTLYADVE
+1046 YPLKGAEFTLYADAE

-1114 ATVSTPGGTTVTEV
+1114 ATISTPGGTTVTEV
-1128 KNTSRLRLKLRVLG
+1128 KNTSRLRLKLKVLG
-1142 QLGEELPGAVLWVT
+1142 PLGEELPGAVLRVT

-1164 YKTDEAGAAL
+1164 YKTNEASAAL

-1218 AWQLEQCE
+1218 AWQLEQCK

-1231 YLLTLKLKELHILPS
+1231 YLLTLELKELHILPS

-1268 LPSRKKVK
+1268 LPGRKKVK

>member
-1 MYTKISSGK
+1 MHTKISSGK
-10 EHRRHRARRVSV
+10 EHRRHRARRASV

-33 LPTGLYTVAGAAEA
+33 LPTGLYTVADAAPAEEEPALVPAPEEALPEPEDSMTKEEETDEQPAEA
-47 TETARPEPTPEPPA
+47 QPA
-61 DDTTDDPA
+61 EDKA
-69 NGTTDDPADGTTDGT
+69 
-84 TDDPADGTTDD
+84 
-95 PADGTTD
+95 
-102 DPADGTTDDPADD
+102 
-115 ITDRAAPTATA
+115 RAAAAT
-126 VTVTCYAAVDGGWKQ
+126 VECYAARDGIWYP
-141 VGTVQTDKIDSNST
+141 VTTVQTAAQYADGSGKL
-155 RYYIMAAELDG
+155 RYYITAAELEEV
-166 IYGEYGFSSANYSGE
+166 YGAYGFKAANYHGE
-181 LFFPHTD
+181 RFFPHTD
-188 GRNADTLWADAAP
+188 SYDPNKMWAGAAP
-201 KKNTDGAWRIPL
+201 IKSEDGGWQIPL
-213 SKQGPIYLYYLP
+213 SHRTEIRLYYLP
-225 GNTVGTP
+225 ANKEGAE
-232 SYFTGS
+232 SYFLDKKELSNETLL
-238 KAKTDPTM
+238 A
-246 LEDNMFY
+246 ENMFY
-253 TITVED
+253 TVTVED

-302 LELGPT
+302 LKLEPT

-374 EPGDGDYTLLAPDV
+374 EPGDGDYTLLAPDI
-388 DRIAVTITGAN
+388 DRIEVKLTGEKAN
-399 NHTMFYSFA
+399 DRSLFYSFL
-408 GWKVVSAAGSP
+408 GWRVANITEE
-419 VLPAGTVLT
+419 VLLQPGTKLT
-428 ADDLNAYAGSDGV
+428 AADLQHYTGSDGEV
-441 ILLQAVWSGVDSH
+441 TLRAKWSGEDKLK
-454 NRPNTVHFFLHLNGE
+454 RPITTYFFLHLNGE

-568 MKVDGVKIPAEM
+568 MKVDGVEIPAEM

-610 RTRFFVTKTFAGDAE
+610 RTRFFVAKTFAGDAE

-651 LVPQPAKEVTEQG
+651 LVPQPAKAVTEQG
-664 KRGYTRYDAETDTY
+664 KLGYTRYDAEADTY

-729 SGITITAVAYGN
+729 SGITITAAAYGN

-1046 YPLKGAEFTLYADVE
+1046 YPLKGAEFTLYADAE

-1079 EDKWPAGTY
+1079 EDKWPVGTY

-1114 ATVSTPGGTTVTEV
+1114 ATISTPGGTTVTEV
-1128 KNTSRLRLKLRVLG
+1128 KNTSRLRLKLKVLG
-1142 QLGEELPGAVLWVT
+1142 PLGEELPGAVLRVT

-1164 YKTDEAGAAL
+1164 YKTNEAGAAL

-1268 LPSRKKVK
+1268 LPGRKKVK

>member
-1 MYTKISSGK
+1 MHTKISSGK

-33 LPTGLYTVAGAAEA
+33 LPTGLYTVADAAPAEEEPALVPAPEEALPEPEDSMTKEEETDEQPAEA
-47 TETARPEPTPEPPA
+47 QPA
-61 DDTTDDPA
+61 EDKA
-69 NGTTDDPADGTTDGT
+69 
-84 TDDPADGTTDD
+84 
-95 PADGTTD
+95 
-102 DPADGTTDDPADD
+102 
-115 ITDRAAPTATA
+115 RAAAAT
-126 VTVTCYAAVDGGWKQ
+126 VECYAARDGIWYP
-141 VGTVQTDKIDSNST
+141 VTTVQTAAQYADGSGKL
-155 RYYIMAAELDG
+155 RYYITAAELEEV
-166 IYGEYGFSSANYSGE
+166 YGAYGFKAANYHGE
-181 LFFPHTD
+181 RFFPHTD
-188 GRNADTLWADAAP
+188 SYDPNKMWAGAAP
-201 KKNTDGAWRIPL
+201 IKSEDGGWQIPL
-213 SKQGPIYLYYLP
+213 SHRTEIRLYYLP
-225 GNTVGTP
+225 ANKEGAE
-232 SYFTGS
+232 SYFLDKKELSNETLL
-238 KAKTDPTM
+238 A
-246 LEDNMFY
+246 ENMFY
-253 TITVED
+253 TVTVED

-297 LTGKP
+297 LTGTH
-302 LELGPT
+302 LELEPT
-308 KQTETSVTYTIVEI
+308 KQTETSVTYTIEKI

-364 MVKGKKTLLV
+364 MVKGKKNLLV
-374 EPGDGDYTLLAPDV
+374 EPGDGDYTLLAPDI
-388 DRIAVTITGAN
+388 DRIEVKLTGEKAN
-399 NHTMFYSFA
+399 NRSLFYSFL
-408 GWKVVSAAGSP
+408 GWRVANITEE
-419 VLPAGTVLT
+419 VLLQPGTKLT
-428 ADDLNAYAGSDGV
+428 AADLQHYTGSDGEV
-441 ILLQAVWSGVDSH
+441 TLRAKWSGEDKLK
-454 NRPNTVHFFLHLNGE
+454 RPITTHFFLHLNGE

-486 TPALHTTRM
+486 TPALYTIRM

-568 MKVDGVKIPAEM
+568 MKVDGVEIPAEM

-651 LVPQPAKEVTEQG
+651 LVPQPAKAVTEQG
-664 KRGYTRYDAETDTY
+664 KLGYTRYDAEADTY

-1046 YPLKGAEFTLYADVE
+1046 YPLKGAEFTLYADAE

-1114 ATVSTPGGTTVTEV
+1114 ATISTPGGTTVTEV
-1128 KNTSRLRLKLRVLG
+1128 KNTSRLRLKLKVLG
-1142 QLGEELPGAVLWVT
+1142 PLGEELPGAVLRVT

-1164 YKTDEAGAAL
+1164 YKTNEAGAAL

-1268 LPSRKKVK
+1268 LPGRKKVK

>member
-1 MYTKISSGK
+1 MHTKISSGK

-47 TETARPEPTPEPPA
+47 TETAPPEPIPEPIPEPTPEPPA
-61 DDTTDDPA
+61 DD
-69 NGTTDDPADGTTDGT
+69 
-84 TDDPADGTTDD
+84 
-95 PADGTTD
+95 
-102 DPADGTTDDPADD
+102 TTDDPADD

-126 VTVTCYAAVDGGWKQ
+126 VTVTCYAAVDGDWQQ
-141 VGTVQTDKIDSNST
+141 VGTVQTDQIDSSG
-155 RYYIMAAELDG
+155 RYYIMAAALDG
-166 IYGEYGFSSANYSGE
+166 IYGEYGFSSAEYKGE

-188 GRNADTLWADAAP
+188 NNGIDKLWADAAP
-201 KKNTDGAWRIPL
+201 QQNTDGAWQIPL
-213 SKQGPIYLYYLP
+213 SRRGPIYLYYLP
-225 GNTVGTP
+225 GNTVGSP
-232 SYFTGS
+232 GYFDSS
-238 KAKTDPTM
+238 KSKTDAAM
-246 LEDNMFY
+246 LAANMFY
-253 TITVED
+253 TVQVED

-297 LTGKP
+297 LTGTH
-302 LELGPT
+302 LELEPT
-308 KQTETSVTYTIVEI
+308 KQTETSVTYTIGEI

-336 IKYEAEPDGWQ
+336 IKYEAEPDDWQ

-353 EPSVQ
+353 EPSAQ

-374 EPGDGDYTLLAPDV
+374 EPGDGDYTLLAPDI
-388 DRIAVTITGAN
+388 DRIEVKLTGEKAN
-399 NHTMFYSFA
+399 NRSLFYSFL
-408 GWKVVSAAGSP
+408 GWRVANITEE
-419 VLPAGTVLT
+419 VLLQPGTKLT
-428 ADDLNAYAGSDGV
+428 AADLQHYTGSDGEV
-441 ILLQAVWSGVDSH
+441 TLRAKWSGEDKLK
-454 NRPNTVHFFLHLNGE
+454 RPITTYFFLHLNGE

-515 PLVARATNGDNAY
+515 PLAARATNGDNAY

-568 MKVDGVKIPAEM
+568 MKVDGVEIPAEM
-580 LNSDY
+580 LNSDH

-729 SGITITAVAYGN
+729 SGITITAAAYGN

-792 LYRKPNTTLYSVVQ
+792 LYRKPNTALYSVVQ
-806 EEGYTEQIA
+806 EEGYTEQVA

-1046 YPLKGAEFTLYADVE
+1046 YPLKGAEFTLYADAE

-1114 ATVSTPGGTTVTEV
+1114 ATISTPGGTTVTEV
-1128 KNTSRLRLKLRVLG
+1128 KNTSRLRLKLKVLG
-1142 QLGEELPGAVLWVT
+1142 PLGEELPGAVLRVT

-1164 YKTDEAGAAL
+1164 YKTNEAGAAL

-1268 LPSRKKVK
+1268 LPGRKKVK

>member
-1 MYTKISSGK
+1 MHTKISSGK
-10 EHRRHRARRVSV
+10 EHRRHRARRASV

-33 LPTGLYTVAGAAEA
+33 LPTGLYTVADAAPAEEEPALVPAPEEALPEPEDSMTKEEETDEQPAEA
-47 TETARPEPTPEPPA
+47 QPA
-61 DDTTDDPA
+61 EDKA
-69 NGTTDDPADGTTDGT
+69 
-84 TDDPADGTTDD
+84 
-95 PADGTTD
+95 
-102 DPADGTTDDPADD
+102 
-115 ITDRAAPTATA
+115 RAAAAT
-126 VTVTCYAAVDGGWKQ
+126 VECYAARDGIWYP
-141 VGTVQTDKIDSNST
+141 VTTVQTAAQYADGSGKL
-155 RYYIMAAELDG
+155 RYYITAAELEEV
-166 IYGEYGFSSANYSGE
+166 YGAYGFKAANYHGE
-181 LFFPHTD
+181 RFFPHTD
-188 GRNADTLWADAAP
+188 SYDPNKMWADAAP
-201 KKNTDGAWRIPL
+201 IKSEDGGWQIPL
-213 SKQGPIYLYYLP
+213 SHRTEIRLYYLP
-225 GNTVGTP
+225 ANKEGAE
-232 SYFTGS
+232 SYFLDKKELSNETLL
-238 KAKTDPTM
+238 A
-246 LEDNMFY
+246 ENMFY
-253 TITVED
+253 TVTVED

-297 LTGKP
+297 LTGTH
-302 LELGPT
+302 LELEPT
-308 KQTETSVTYTIVEI
+308 KQTETSVTYTIEKI

-374 EPGDGDYTLLAPDV
+374 EPGDGDYTLLAPDI
-388 DRIAVTITGAN
+388 DRIEVKLTGEKAN
-399 NHTMFYSFA
+399 NRSLFYSFL
-408 GWKVVSAAGSP
+408 GWRVANITEE
-419 VLPAGTVLT
+419 VLLQPGTKLT
-428 ADDLNAYAGSDGV
+428 AADLQHYTGSDGEV
-441 ILLQAVWSGVDSH
+441 TLRAKWSGEDKLK
-454 NRPNTVHFFLHLNGE
+454 RPITTHFFLHLNGE

-486 TPALHTTRM
+486 TPALYTIRM

-568 MKVDGVKIPAEM
+568 MKVDGVEIPAEM

-651 LVPQPAKEVTEQG
+651 LVPQPAKAVTEQG
-664 KRGYTRYDAETDTY
+664 KLGYTRYDAEADTY

-1046 YPLKGAEFTLYADVE
+1046 YPLKGAEFTLYADAE

-1114 ATVSTPGGTTVTEV
+1114 ATISTPGGTTVTEV
-1128 KNTSRLRLKLRVLG
+1128 KNTSRLRLKLKVLG
-1142 QLGEELPGAVLWVT
+1142 PLGEELPGAVLRVT

-1164 YKTDEAGAAL
+1164 YKTNEAGAAL

-1231 YLLTLKLKELHILPS
+1231 YLLTLELKELHILPS

-1268 LPSRKKVK
+1268 LPGRKKVK

>member
-1 MYTKISSGK
+1 MHTKISSGK
-10 EHRRHRARRVSV
+10 EHRRHRARRASV

-33 LPTGLYTVAGAAEA
+33 LPTGLYTVADAAPAEEEPALVPAPEEALPEPEDPMTKEEETDEQPAEA
-47 TETARPEPTPEPPA
+47 QPA
-61 DDTTDDPA
+61 EDKA
-69 NGTTDDPADGTTDGT
+69 
-84 TDDPADGTTDD
+84 
-95 PADGTTD
+95 
-102 DPADGTTDDPADD
+102 
-115 ITDRAAPTATA
+115 RAAAAT
-126 VTVTCYAAVDGGWKQ
+126 VECYAARDGIWYP
-141 VGTVQTDKIDSNST
+141 VTTVQTAAQYADGSGKL
-155 RYYIMAAELDG
+155 RYYITAAELEEV
-166 IYGEYGFSSANYSGE
+166 YGAYGFKAANYHGE
-181 LFFPHTD
+181 RFFPHTD
-188 GRNADTLWADAAP
+188 SYDPNKMWAGAAP
-201 KKNTDGAWRIPL
+201 IKSEDGGWQIPL
-213 SKQGPIYLYYLP
+213 SHRTEIRLYYLP
-225 GNTVGTP
+225 ANKEGAE
-232 SYFTGS
+232 SYFLDKKELSNETLL
-238 KAKTDPTM
+238 A
-246 LEDNMFY
+246 ENMFY
-253 TITVED
+253 TVTVED

-297 LTGKP
+297 LTGTH
-302 LELGPT
+302 LELEPT
-308 KQTETSVTYTIVEI
+308 KQTETSVTYTIEKI

-374 EPGDGDYTLLAPDV
+374 EPGDGDYTLLAPDI
-388 DRIAVTITGAN
+388 DRIEVKLTGEKAN
-399 NHTMFYSFA
+399 NRSLFYSFL
-408 GWKVVSAAGSP
+408 GWRVANITEE
-419 VLPAGTVLT
+419 VLLQPGTKLT
-428 ADDLNAYAGSDGV
+428 AADLQHYTGSDGEV
-441 ILLQAVWSGVDSH
+441 TLRAKWSGEDKLK
-454 NRPNTVHFFLHLNGE
+454 RPITTHFFLHLNGE

-486 TPALHTTRM
+486 TPALYTIRM

-568 MKVDGVKIPAEM
+568 MKVDGVEIPAEM

-651 LVPQPAKEVTEQG
+651 LVPQPAKAVTEQG
-664 KRGYTRYDAETDTY
+664 KLGYTRYDAEADTY

-1046 YPLKGAEFTLYADVE
+1046 YPLKGAEFTLYADAE

-1114 ATVSTPGGTTVTEV
+1114 ATISTPGGTTVTEV
-1128 KNTSRLRLKLRVLG
+1128 KNTSRLRLKLKVLG
-1142 QLGEELPGAVLWVT
+1142 PLGEELPGAVLRVT

-1164 YKTDEAGAAL
+1164 YKTNEAGAAL

-1268 LPSRKKVK
+1268 LPGRKKVK

>member
-1 MYTKISSGK
+1 MHTKISSGK
-10 EHRRHRARRVSV
+10 EHRRHRARRASV

-33 LPTGLYTVAGAAEA
+33 LPTGLYTVADAAPAEEEPALVPAPEEALPEPEDSMTKEEETDEQPAEA
-47 TETARPEPTPEPPA
+47 QPA
-61 DDTTDDPA
+61 EDKA
-69 NGTTDDPADGTTDGT
+69 
-84 TDDPADGTTDD
+84 
-95 PADGTTD
+95 
-102 DPADGTTDDPADD
+102 
-115 ITDRAAPTATA
+115 RAAAAT
-126 VTVTCYAAVDGGWKQ
+126 VECYAARDGIWYP
-141 VGTVQTDKIDSNST
+141 VTTVQTAAQYADGSGKL
-155 RYYIMAAELDG
+155 RYYITAAELEEV
-166 IYGEYGFSSANYSGE
+166 YGAYGFKAANYHGE
-181 LFFPHTD
+181 RFFPHTD
-188 GRNADTLWADAAP
+188 SYDPNKMWADAAP
-201 KKNTDGAWRIPL
+201 IKSEDGGWQIPL
-213 SKQGPIYLYYLP
+213 SHRTEIRLYYLP
-225 GNTVGTP
+225 ANKEGAE
-232 SYFTGS
+232 SYFLDKKELSNETLL
-238 KAKTDPTM
+238 A
-246 LEDNMFY
+246 ENMFY
-253 TITVED
+253 TVTVED

-302 LELGPT
+302 LKLEPT

-374 EPGDGDYTLLAPDV
+374 EPGDGDYTLLAPDI
-388 DRIAVTITGAN
+388 DRIEVKLTGEKAN
-399 NHTMFYSFA
+399 DRSLFYSFL
-408 GWKVVSAAGSP
+408 GWRVANITEE
-419 VLPAGTVLT
+419 VLLQPGTKLT
-428 ADDLNAYAGSDGV
+428 AADLQHYTGSDGEV
-441 ILLQAVWSGVDSH
+441 TLRAKWSGEDKLK
-454 NRPNTVHFFLHLNGE
+454 RPITTYFFLHLNGE

-568 MKVDGVKIPAEM
+568 MKVDGVDIPAEM

-651 LVPQPAKEVTEQG
+651 LVPQPAKAVTEQG
-664 KRGYTRYDAETDTY
+664 KIGYTRYDAETDTY

-729 SGITITAVAYGN
+729 SGITITAAAYGN

-855 VVQNTGGNISY
+855 VAQNTGGNISY

-1010 WQKADGTQCFAREA
+1010 WQKADGTQCFAWEA

-1046 YPLKGAEFTLYADVE
+1046 YPLKGAEFTLYADAE

-1114 ATVSTPGGTTVTEV
+1114 ATISTPGGTTVTEV
-1128 KNTSRLRLKLRVLG
+1128 KNTSRLRLKLKVLG
-1142 QLGEELPGAVLWVT
+1142 PLGEELPGAVLRVT

-1164 YKTDEAGAAL
+1164 YKTNEAGAAL

-1268 LPSRKKVK
+1268 LPGRKKVK

>member
-1 MYTKISSGK
+1 MHTKISSGK
-10 EHRRHRARRVSV
+10 EHRRHRARRASV

-33 LPTGLYTVAGAAEA
+33 LPTGLYTVADAAPAEEEPALVPAPEEALPEPEDSMTKEEETDEQPAEA
-47 TETARPEPTPEPPA
+47 QPA
-61 DDTTDDPA
+61 EDKA
-69 NGTTDDPADGTTDGT
+69 
-84 TDDPADGTTDD
+84 
-95 PADGTTD
+95 
-102 DPADGTTDDPADD
+102 
-115 ITDRAAPTATA
+115 RAAAAT
-126 VTVTCYAAVDGGWKQ
+126 VECYAARDGIWYP
-141 VGTVQTDKIDSNST
+141 VTTVQTAAQYADGSGKL
-155 RYYIMAAELDG
+155 RYYITAAELEEV
-166 IYGEYGFSSANYSGE
+166 YGAYGFKAANYHGE
-181 LFFPHTD
+181 RFFPHTD
-188 GRNADTLWADAAP
+188 SYDPNKMWAGAAP
-201 KKNTDGAWRIPL
+201 IKSEDGGWQIPL
-213 SKQGPIYLYYLP
+213 SHLTEIRLYYLP
-225 GNTVGTP
+225 ANKEGAE
-232 SYFTGS
+232 SYFLDKKELSNETLL
-238 KAKTDPTM
+238 A
-246 LEDNMFY
+246 ENMFY
-253 TITVED
+253 TVTVED

-297 LTGKP
+297 LTGTH
-302 LELGPT
+302 LELEPT
-308 KQTETSVTYTIVEI
+308 KQTETSVTYTIEKI

-374 EPGDGDYTLLAPDV
+374 EPGDGDYTLLAPDI
-388 DRIAVTITGAN
+388 DRIEVKLTGEKAN
-399 NHTMFYSFA
+399 NRSLFYSFL
-408 GWKVVSAAGSP
+408 GWRVANITEE
-419 VLPAGTVLT
+419 VLLQPGTKLT
-428 ADDLNAYAGSDGV
+428 AADLQHYTGSDGEV
-441 ILLQAVWSGVDSH
+441 TLRAKWSGEDKLK
-454 NRPNTVHFFLHLNGE
+454 RPITTHFFLHLNGE

-486 TPALHTTRM
+486 TPALYTIRM

-568 MKVDGVKIPAEM
+568 MKVDGVEIPAEM

-651 LVPQPAKEVTEQG
+651 LVPQPAKAVTEQG
-664 KRGYTRYDAETDTY
+664 KLGYTRYDAEADTY

-1046 YPLKGAEFTLYADVE
+1046 YPLKGAEFTLYADAE

-1114 ATVSTPGGTTVTEV
+1114 ATISTPGGTTVTEV
-1128 KNTSRLRLKLRVLG
+1128 KNTSRLRLKLKVLG
-1142 QLGEELPGAVLWVT
+1142 PLGEELPGAVLRVT

-1164 YKTDEAGAAL
+1164 YKTNEAGAAL

-1231 YLLTLKLKELHILPS
+1231 YLLTLELKELHILPS

-1268 LPSRKKVK
+1268 LPGRKKVK